1 MLSQELRPKTLDDMA
16 GQEEAK
22 RLIKAIIKNPENAP
36 KVLLF
41 CGSFG
46 TGKCV
51 TGDTRVH
58 TSDGYKRID
67 ELVQNPEYDEEG
79 FMDISPQNIKVV
91 GSTATHYYYG
101 GKRKVVEISSPSF
114 KIRGTYNHRVR
125 VYGAN
130 GGLHWKKLRDITT
143 DDFVAIPLKHDML
156 FDNKSKTYEF
166 MKEDISE
173 RDKGYFLGTLFSN
186 ILSYGYVNGYYFD
199 GVIICSGNVRYL
211 LKGLKEDYCSVV
223 DNKGICIKT
232 SLNGYIKDFFT
243 DVVTVPEFVFLSN
256 REFICGFLSAV
267 CEYHRKG
274 FDFKFGNFTES
285 VARGLQQLFYLLG
298 IVTHVDAVSGSA
310 YDFKIT
316 DSVSRHKAFES
327 LFSDLGA
334 VSGILECYK
343 DYKCSKLK
351 IPNDEY
357 TRYIAD
363 KMYQFIKENHNLGE
377 LPLSHY
383 MNIMDSDFRFITN
396 KRTKSISIDSY
407 YRLVGVAKLIGVDVL
422 KDRVV
427 KGYNRLLE
435 DYRFVRVSSKKE
447 LYNEYDVYDL
457 TVEGTATFTAN
468 GLINHNTTASRIV
481 GRELNNIKDEN
492 YDLLN
497 SPFYYEFD
505 STVVG
510 NVEEI
515 KKLRDIFTVS
525 FGDYWR
531 IVVLDECV
539 HYDTKIHVM
548 DENGNKFVYS
558 IGRLVSKKPKG
569 WKALSVDDKGNFSYK
584 PILNFFNN
592 GKKDFYKVGVEV
604 SRLGS
609 LSRVNKYI
617 KNVVCTE
624 NHRFFDTNFNEV
636 YLRDLKV
643 GDVISTYEDYSNNKI
658 LKRAIKNSN
667 TEYILNEDVVSF
679 LRGSVLGDGRVDVLR
694 SGSFRYNFTQSSKHY
709 EYFDVVKS
717 ILGELYCCD
726 KVGKSGYGGKDV
738 LTVTSRVCD
747 SFKDIFSSLFTDG
760 KKRITREYLDSLTPL
775 SIATWYMDDGSLNH
789 SYGKEKSISLSTHAY
804 SKEENEIIIEYF
816 KDVYGIQ
823 FKLYY
828 DKRCGRYSIGASCKE
843 DRHKF
848 LELVSPYVIDLFQY
862 KLGKYFSCGN
872 GIRNIDSIKEDVYK
886 GDFKFVGKG
895 VIKSITPYKDSH
907 VSAYDI
913 EVADN
918 HNYITSG
925 GIILHNCHT
934 VSSSAQAA
942 MLKMFE
948 ETKGKTI
955 YILATTDPQKL
966 LPTIRSR
973 ALEINFNDVPV
984 EAIVDNLTKVSE
996 ERNLNLS
1003 EEIKLLIADRS
1014 GGHMRNAHMLL
1025 DKYILLGEEDFKD
1038 SIKSSVTL
1046 FCDYL
1051 IATYK
1056 NDKDA
1061 VLSNINDLLSIP
1073 KDNLQSDWSIVMTE
1087 SLRSFCGFE
1096 CRHKDI
1102 KRLVDTY
1109 GSDFNIIAQCYMST
1123 WVKNMFIDI
1132 PYTQATLLNMYK
1144 VVQGALEKKRTQSG
1158 VGSVSS
1164 VASKYGRP
1172 VR

>member
-79 FMDISPQNIKVV
+79 FMDISPKNIKVV
-91 GSTATHYYYG
+91 GDRLATHHYYG
-101 GKRKVVEISSPSF
+101 GKKKVVKISSREFSI
-114 KIRGTYNHRVR
+114 KGTPNHRVK
-125 VYGAN
+125 VYGGK
-130 GGLHWKKLRDITT
+130 GGLVWKRLDKITK
-143 DDFVAIPLKHDML
+143 DDYVAIPIKDVIL
-156 FDNKSKTYEF
+156 FDNKSEDYSFFRGGASEF
-166 MKEDISE
+166 DKGFILGSIFSQSIGNGVDLSEMSDTIDIYGNSASINSFCCRVDGLIEDISYNHV
-173 RDKGYFLGTLFSN
+173 RFSHKD
-186 ILSYGYVNGYYFD
+186 LSKYIYEYGLSHN
-199 GVIICSGNVRYL
+199 
-211 LKGLKEDYCSVV
+211 
-223 DNKGICIKT
+223 
-232 SLNGYIKDFFT
+232 
-243 DVVTVPEFVFLSN
+243 VPEFVFSSN
-256 REFICGFLSAV
+256 RKFIVGFLSAFFSFL
-267 CEYHRKG
+267 CDY
-274 FDFKFGNFTES
+274 DFTVSSLSES
-285 VARGLQQLFYLLG
+285 VARDIQNLLYLLG
-298 IVTHVDAVSGSA
+298 IVS
-310 YDFKIT
+310 
-316 DSVSRHKAFES
+316 SVIETST
-327 LFSDLGA
+327 
-334 VSGILECYK
+334 
-343 DYKCSKLK
+343 YKCKLSILHRRSREVFCDTIVISDDIQRVLLRKSICNMTSKEEY
-351 IPNDEY
+351 IPNNTY
-357 TRYIAD
+357 TKFITARIRHLLRSTALDDSLSSHINFD
-363 KMYQFIKENHNLGE
+363 KWFSFIKYGDRKS
-377 LPLSHY
+377 LSL
-383 MNIMDSDFRFITN
+383 
-396 KRTKSISIDSY
+396 KSY
-407 YRLVGVAKLIGVDVL
+407 HDVL
-422 KDRVV
+422 EHANMDIFKDRTL
-427 KGYNRLLE
+427 KHFDTLLNTHI
-435 DYRFVRVSSKKE
+435 FVRVSEIKE
-447 LYNEYDVYDL
+447 LSSYDVYDL
-457 TVEGTATFTAN
+457 TVEGTHTFTAN

-481 GRELNNIKDEN
+481 GRELNNIKDDN

-531 IVVLDECV
+531 IVVLDEC
-539 HYDTKIHVM
+539 
-548 DENGNKFVYS
+548 
-558 IGRLVSKKPKG
+558 
-569 WKALSVDDKGNFSYK
+569 
-584 PILNFFNN
+584 
-592 GKKDFYKVGVEV
+592 
-604 SRLGS
+604 
-609 LSRVNKYI
+609 
-617 KNVVCTE
+617 
-624 NHRFFDTNFNEV
+624 
-636 YLRDLKV
+636 
-643 GDVISTYEDYSNNKI
+643 
-658 LKRAIKNSN
+658 
-667 TEYILNEDVVSF
+667 
-679 LRGSVLGDGRVDVLR
+679 
-694 SGSFRYNFTQSSKHY
+694 
-709 EYFDVVKS
+709 
-717 ILGELYCCD
+717 
-726 KVGKSGYGGKDV
+726 
-738 LTVTSRVCD
+738 
-747 SFKDIFSSLFTDG
+747 
-760 KKRITREYLDSLTPL
+760 
-775 SIATWYMDDGSLNH
+775 
-789 SYGKEKSISLSTHAY
+789 
-804 SKEENEIIIEYF
+804 
-816 KDVYGIQ
+816 
-823 FKLYY
+823 
-828 DKRCGRYSIGASCKE
+828 
-843 DRHKF
+843 
-848 LELVSPYVIDLFQY
+848 
-862 KLGKYFSCGN
+862 
-872 GIRNIDSIKEDVYK
+872 
-886 GDFKFVGKG
+886 
-895 VIKSITPYKDSH
+895 
-907 VSAYDI
+907 
-913 EVADN
+913 
-918 HNYITSG
+918 
-925 GIILHNCHT
+925 HT
-934 VSSSAQAA
+934 VSSQAQAA

-984 EAIVDNLTKVSE
+984 EAIVYNLTKVSE

>member
-67 ELVQNPEYDEEG
+67 ELIQNPEYDKDG
-79 FMDISPQNIKVV
+79 FMDVSPQNIKVV
-91 GSTATHYYYG
+91 GDRLATHHYYG
-101 GKRKVVEISSPSF
+101 GKKKVVKISSREFSI
-114 KIRGTYNHRVR
+114 KGTPNHRVK
-125 VYGAN
+125 VYGGK
-130 GGLHWKKLRDITT
+130 GGLVWKRLDKITK
-143 DDFVAIPLKHDML
+143 DDYVAIPIKDDIL
-156 FDNKSKTYEF
+156 FDNKSEDYSFFRGGASEF
-166 MKEDISE
+166 DKGFILGSIFSQSIGNGVDLSEMSDTADIFGNSVSINSFCCRVDGLVEDISYNHV
-173 RDKGYFLGTLFSN
+173 KFSHKDLPKY
-186 ILSYGYVNGYYFD
+186 IYEYGLSHN
-199 GVIICSGNVRYL
+199 
-211 LKGLKEDYCSVV
+211 
-223 DNKGICIKT
+223 
-232 SLNGYIKDFFT
+232 
-243 DVVTVPEFVFLSN
+243 VPEFVFSSN
-256 REFICGFLSAV
+256 RKFIVGFLSAFFSFLGD
-267 CEYHRKG
+267 Y
-274 FDFKFGNFTES
+274 DFTVSSLSES
-285 VARGLQQLFYLLG
+285 VARDIQNLLYLLG
-298 IVTHVDAVSGSA
+298 IVS
-310 YDFKIT
+310 
-316 DSVSRHKAFES
+316 SVIETST
-327 LFSDLGA
+327 
-334 VSGILECYK
+334 
-343 DYKCSKLK
+343 YKCKLSILHRRSREVFCDTIVISDDIQRVLLRKSICNTTSKEEY
-351 IPNDEY
+351 IPNNTY
-357 TRYIAD
+357 TKFITARIRHLLRSTALDDSLSSHINFD
-363 KMYQFIKENHNLGE
+363 KWFSFIKYDDRKS
-377 LPLSHY
+377 LSL
-383 MNIMDSDFRFITN
+383 
-396 KRTKSISIDSY
+396 KSY
-407 YRLVGVAKLIGVDVL
+407 HDVL
-422 KDRVV
+422 EHANMDIFKDRTL
-427 KGYNRLLE
+427 KHFDTLLNTHI
-435 DYRFVRVSSKKE
+435 FVRVSDIKE
-447 LYNEYDVYDL
+447 LSSYDVYDL
-457 TVEGTATFTAN
+457 TVEGTHTFTAN

-481 GRELNNIKDEN
+481 GRELNNIKDDN

-531 IVVLDECV
+531 IVVLDE
-539 HYDTKIHVM
+539 T
-548 DENGNKFVYS
+548 
-558 IGRLVSKKPKG
+558 
-569 WKALSVDDKGNFSYK
+569 
-584 PILNFFNN
+584 
-592 GKKDFYKVGVEV
+592 
-604 SRLGS
+604 
-609 LSRVNKYI
+609 
-617 KNVVCTE
+617 
-624 NHRFFDTNFNEV
+624 
-636 YLRDLKV
+636 
-643 GDVISTYEDYSNNKI
+643 
-658 LKRAIKNSN
+658 
-667 TEYILNEDVVSF
+667 
-679 LRGSVLGDGRVDVLR
+679 
-694 SGSFRYNFTQSSKHY
+694 
-709 EYFDVVKS
+709 
-717 ILGELYCCD
+717 
-726 KVGKSGYGGKDV
+726 
-738 LTVTSRVCD
+738 
-747 SFKDIFSSLFTDG
+747 
-760 KKRITREYLDSLTPL
+760 
-775 SIATWYMDDGSLNH
+775 
-789 SYGKEKSISLSTHAY
+789 
-804 SKEENEIIIEYF
+804 
-816 KDVYGIQ
+816 
-823 FKLYY
+823 
-828 DKRCGRYSIGASCKE
+828 
-843 DRHKF
+843 
-848 LELVSPYVIDLFQY
+848 
-862 KLGKYFSCGN
+862 
-872 GIRNIDSIKEDVYK
+872 
-886 GDFKFVGKG
+886 
-895 VIKSITPYKDSH
+895 
-907 VSAYDI
+907 
-913 EVADN
+913 
-918 HNYITSG
+918 
-925 GIILHNCHT
+925 HT
-934 VSSSAQAA
+934 VSSQAQAA

-1056 NDKDA
+1056 NDKDV

-1158 VGSVSS
+1158 VGSVQS

>member
-101 GKRKVVEISSPSF
+101 GKKKVVEISSPSF
-114 KIRGTYNHRVR
+114 KVRGTYNHRVK
-125 VYGAN
+125 VYGGK
-130 GGLHWKKLRDITT
+130 GGLQWKKLKDITT
-143 DDFVAIPLKHDML
+143 DDFVAIPLKHDIL

-173 RDKGYFLGTLFSN
+173 RDKGYFLGTLFFN
-186 ILSYGYVNGYYFD
+186 ILSYGYVNDYYFD
-199 GVIICSGNVRYL
+199 GIIIASTNVEYL
-211 LKGLKEDYCSVV
+211 SKGLKEDYYSIV

-232 SLNGYIKDFFT
+232 SLSRYIKDFFT
-243 DVVTVPEFVFLSN
+243 DVVTIPEFVFSSN
-256 REFICGFLSAV
+256 REFICGFLSVV
-267 CEYHRKG
+267 CEYYRKG
-274 FDFKFGNFTES
+274 FEFKFGNFTES
-285 VARGLQQLFYLLG
+285 VARDLQQLFYLLG
-298 IVTHVDAVSGSA
+298 IVTRVDAVSGSL
-310 YDFKIT
+310 YDLKIA
-316 DSVSRHKAFES
+316 DSASRHKAFES
-327 LFSDLGA
+327 LFSDLGL
-334 VSGILECYK
+334 VRYFFEGCVNYR
-343 DYKCSKLK
+343 CSKLK

-357 TRYIAD
+357 TRFIAD
-363 KMYQFIKENHNLGE
+363 KMYQLIKDGNNLNN
-377 LPLSHY
+377 LPLSIY
-383 MNIMDSDFRFITN
+383 MHMRESDFRFINN
-396 KRTKSISIDSY
+396 KRTKTMSVDSY
-407 YRLVGVAKLIGVDVL
+407 YKLVGVAQVLGIDVN
-422 KDRVV
+422 KNRTI
-427 KGYNRLLE
+427 KGYSQLLE
-435 DYRFVRVSSKKE
+435 DYMFVRVSSKKE

-457 TVEGTATFTAN
+457 TVEGTHTFTAN

-481 GRELNNIKDEN
+481 GRELNNIKDDN

-539 HYDTKIHVM
+539 HYDTRIHVM
-548 DENGNKFVYS
+548 DENGNTFLEK
-558 IGRLVSKKPKG
+558 IGKLVSKKPKG
-569 WKALSVDDKGNFSYK
+569 WEALSVDDRGNFSYK

-592 GKKDFYKVGVEV
+592 GKKDFYKVDIDGVED
-604 SRLGS
+604 S
-609 LSRVNKYI
+609 
-617 KNVVCTE
+617 VVCTD
-624 NHRFFDTNFNEV
+624 NHRFFDINFNEV
-636 YLRDLKV
+636 YLRDLVV
-643 GDVISTYEDYSNNKI
+643 GDIVST
-658 LKRAIKNSN
+658 LC
-667 TEYILNEDVVSF
+667 
-679 LRGSVLGDGRVDVLR
+679 GG
-694 SGSFRYNFTQSSKHY
+694 
-709 EYFDVVKS
+709 
-717 ILGELYCCD
+717 ILGY
-726 KVGKSGYGGKDV
+726 
-738 LTVTSRVCD
+738 
-747 SFKDIFSSLFTDG
+747 
-760 KKRITREYLDSLTPL
+760 
-775 SIATWYMDDGSLNH
+775 
-789 SYGKEKSISLSTHAY
+789 
-804 SKEENEIIIEYF
+804 
-816 KDVYGIQ
+816 
-823 FKLYY
+823 
-828 DKRCGRYSIGASCKE
+828 
-843 DRHKF
+843 
-848 LELVSPYVIDLFQY
+848 
-862 KLGKYFSCGN
+862 
-872 GIRNIDSIKEDVYK
+872 
-886 GDFKFVGKG
+886 G
-895 VIKSITPYKDSH
+895 VIKSIAPYKDSH

-934 VSSSAQAA
+934 VSATAQAA

-1025 DKYILLGEEDFKD
+1025 DKYILLGDEDFKD

-1087 SLRSFCGFE
+1087 SLRSFCGFD

-1158 VGSVSS
+1158 VGSVQS

>member
-67 ELVQNPEYDEEG
+67 ELIQNPEYDEDG
-79 FMDISPQNIKVV
+79 FMDVSPQNIKVV
-91 GSTATHYYYG
+91 GDRLATHHYYG
-101 GKRKVVEISSPSF
+101 GKKKVVKISSREFSI
-114 KIRGTYNHRVR
+114 KGTPNHRVK
-125 VYGAN
+125 VYGGK
-130 GGLHWKKLRDITT
+130 GGLVWKRLDKITK
-143 DDFVAIPLKHDML
+143 DDYVAIPIKDVIL
-156 FDNKSKTYEF
+156 FDNKSEDYSFFRGGASEF
-166 MKEDISE
+166 DKGFILGSIFSQSIGNGVDLSEMSDTIDISGNSASINSFCCRVDGLIEDISYNHV
-173 RDKGYFLGTLFSN
+173 KFSHKD
-186 ILSYGYVNGYYFD
+186 LSKYIYEYGLSHN
-199 GVIICSGNVRYL
+199 
-211 LKGLKEDYCSVV
+211 
-223 DNKGICIKT
+223 
-232 SLNGYIKDFFT
+232 
-243 DVVTVPEFVFLSN
+243 VPEFVFSSN
-256 REFICGFLSAV
+256 RKFIVGFLSAFFSFLGD
-267 CEYHRKG
+267 Y
-274 FDFKFGNFTES
+274 DFTVSSLSES
-285 VARGLQQLFYLLG
+285 VARDIQNLLYLLG
-298 IVTHVDAVSGSA
+298 IVS
-310 YDFKIT
+310 
-316 DSVSRHKAFES
+316 SVIETST
-327 LFSDLGA
+327 
-334 VSGILECYK
+334 
-343 DYKCSKLK
+343 YKCKLSILHRRSREVFCDTIVISDDIQGVLLRKSICNMTSKEEY
-351 IPNDEY
+351 IPNNTY
-357 TRYIAD
+357 TKFITARIRHLLRSTALDDSLSSHINFD
-363 KMYQFIKENHNLGE
+363 KWFSFIKYDDRKS
-377 LPLSHY
+377 LSL
-383 MNIMDSDFRFITN
+383 
-396 KRTKSISIDSY
+396 KSY
-407 YRLVGVAKLIGVDVL
+407 HDVL
-422 KDRVV
+422 EHANMDIFKDRTL
-427 KGYNRLLE
+427 KHFDTLLNTHI
-435 DYRFVRVSSKKE
+435 FIRVSEIKE
-447 LYNEYDVYDL
+447 LSSYDVYDL
-457 TVEGTATFTAN
+457 TVEGTHTFTAN

-531 IVVLDECV
+531 IVVLDEC
-539 HYDTKIHVM
+539 
-548 DENGNKFVYS
+548 
-558 IGRLVSKKPKG
+558 
-569 WKALSVDDKGNFSYK
+569 
-584 PILNFFNN
+584 
-592 GKKDFYKVGVEV
+592 
-604 SRLGS
+604 
-609 LSRVNKYI
+609 
-617 KNVVCTE
+617 
-624 NHRFFDTNFNEV
+624 
-636 YLRDLKV
+636 
-643 GDVISTYEDYSNNKI
+643 
-658 LKRAIKNSN
+658 
-667 TEYILNEDVVSF
+667 
-679 LRGSVLGDGRVDVLR
+679 
-694 SGSFRYNFTQSSKHY
+694 
-709 EYFDVVKS
+709 
-717 ILGELYCCD
+717 
-726 KVGKSGYGGKDV
+726 
-738 LTVTSRVCD
+738 
-747 SFKDIFSSLFTDG
+747 
-760 KKRITREYLDSLTPL
+760 
-775 SIATWYMDDGSLNH
+775 
-789 SYGKEKSISLSTHAY
+789 
-804 SKEENEIIIEYF
+804 
-816 KDVYGIQ
+816 
-823 FKLYY
+823 
-828 DKRCGRYSIGASCKE
+828 
-843 DRHKF
+843 
-848 LELVSPYVIDLFQY
+848 
-862 KLGKYFSCGN
+862 
-872 GIRNIDSIKEDVYK
+872 
-886 GDFKFVGKG
+886 
-895 VIKSITPYKDSH
+895 
-907 VSAYDI
+907 
-913 EVADN
+913 
-918 HNYITSG
+918 
-925 GIILHNCHT
+925 HT
-934 VSSSAQAA
+934 VSSVAQAA

-996 ERNLNLS
+996 DRGLNLS

-1158 VGSVSS
+1158 VGSVQS
-1164 VASKYGRP
+1164 VSSKYGRP

>member
-46 TGKCV
+46 TGKCI

-91 GSTATHYYYG
+91 GDRLATHHYYG
-101 GKRKVVEISSPSF
+101 GKKKVVKISSREFSI
-114 KIRGTYNHRVR
+114 KGTPNHRVK
-125 VYGAN
+125 VYGGK
-130 GGLHWKKLRDITT
+130 GGLVWKRLDKITK
-143 DDFVAIPLKHDML
+143 DDYVAIPIKDVIL
-156 FDNKSKTYEF
+156 FDNKSEDYSFFRGGASEF
-166 MKEDISE
+166 DKGFILGSIFSQSIGNGVDLSEMSDTIDIYGNSASINSFCCRVDGLIEDISYNHV
-173 RDKGYFLGTLFSN
+173 RFSHKD
-186 ILSYGYVNGYYFD
+186 LSKYICEYGLSHN
-199 GVIICSGNVRYL
+199 
-211 LKGLKEDYCSVV
+211 
-223 DNKGICIKT
+223 
-232 SLNGYIKDFFT
+232 
-243 DVVTVPEFVFLSN
+243 VPEFVFSSN
-256 REFICGFLSAV
+256 RKFIVGFLSAFFSFLGDHDLTV
-267 CEYHRKG
+267 SSLS
-274 FDFKFGNFTES
+274 ES
-285 VARGLQQLFYLLG
+285 VARDIQNLLYLLG
-298 IVTHVDAVSGSA
+298 IVS
-310 YDFKIT
+310 
-316 DSVSRHKAFES
+316 SVIETST
-327 LFSDLGA
+327 
-334 VSGILECYK
+334 
-343 DYKCSKLK
+343 YKCKLSILHRRSREVFCDTIVISDDIQGVLLRKSICNMTSKEEY
-351 IPNDEY
+351 IPNNTY
-357 TRYIAD
+357 TKFITARIRHLLRSTALDDSLSSHINFD
-363 KMYQFIKENHNLGE
+363 KWFSFIKYDDRKS
-377 LPLSHY
+377 LSL
-383 MNIMDSDFRFITN
+383 
-396 KRTKSISIDSY
+396 KSY
-407 YRLVGVAKLIGVDVL
+407 HDVL
-422 KDRVV
+422 EHANMDIFKDRTL
-427 KGYNRLLE
+427 KHFDTLLNTHI
-435 DYRFVRVSSKKE
+435 FVRVSDIKE
-447 LYNEYDVYDL
+447 LSSYDVYDL
-457 TVEGTATFTAN
+457 TVDGTHTFTAN

-481 GRELNNIKDEN
+481 GRELNNIKDDN

-515 KKLRDIFTVS
+515 KKLRNIFTVS

-531 IVVLDECV
+531 IVVLDE
-539 HYDTKIHVM
+539 T
-548 DENGNKFVYS
+548 
-558 IGRLVSKKPKG
+558 
-569 WKALSVDDKGNFSYK
+569 
-584 PILNFFNN
+584 
-592 GKKDFYKVGVEV
+592 
-604 SRLGS
+604 
-609 LSRVNKYI
+609 
-617 KNVVCTE
+617 
-624 NHRFFDTNFNEV
+624 
-636 YLRDLKV
+636 
-643 GDVISTYEDYSNNKI
+643 
-658 LKRAIKNSN
+658 
-667 TEYILNEDVVSF
+667 
-679 LRGSVLGDGRVDVLR
+679 
-694 SGSFRYNFTQSSKHY
+694 
-709 EYFDVVKS
+709 
-717 ILGELYCCD
+717 
-726 KVGKSGYGGKDV
+726 
-738 LTVTSRVCD
+738 
-747 SFKDIFSSLFTDG
+747 
-760 KKRITREYLDSLTPL
+760 
-775 SIATWYMDDGSLNH
+775 
-789 SYGKEKSISLSTHAY
+789 
-804 SKEENEIIIEYF
+804 
-816 KDVYGIQ
+816 
-823 FKLYY
+823 
-828 DKRCGRYSIGASCKE
+828 
-843 DRHKF
+843 
-848 LELVSPYVIDLFQY
+848 
-862 KLGKYFSCGN
+862 
-872 GIRNIDSIKEDVYK
+872 
-886 GDFKFVGKG
+886 
-895 VIKSITPYKDSH
+895 
-907 VSAYDI
+907 
-913 EVADN
+913 
-918 HNYITSG
+918 
-925 GIILHNCHT
+925 HT
-934 VSSSAQAA
+934 VSSQAQAA

-1087 SLRSFCGFE
+1087 SLRSFCGFD

-1144 VVQGALEKKRTQSG
+1144 VVQGALEKKRSQSG
-1158 VGSVSS
+1158 VGSVQS

>member
-199 GVIICSGNVRYL
+199 CVIICSGNVRYL

-285 VARGLQQLFYLLG
+285 VARDLQQLFYLLG

-481 GRELNNIKDEN
+481 GRELNNIKDDN

-531 IVVLDECV
+531 IVVLDE
-539 HYDTKIHVM
+539 T
-548 DENGNKFVYS
+548 
-558 IGRLVSKKPKG
+558 
-569 WKALSVDDKGNFSYK
+569 
-584 PILNFFNN
+584 
-592 GKKDFYKVGVEV
+592 
-604 SRLGS
+604 
-609 LSRVNKYI
+609 
-617 KNVVCTE
+617 
-624 NHRFFDTNFNEV
+624 
-636 YLRDLKV
+636 
-643 GDVISTYEDYSNNKI
+643 
-658 LKRAIKNSN
+658 
-667 TEYILNEDVVSF
+667 
-679 LRGSVLGDGRVDVLR
+679 
-694 SGSFRYNFTQSSKHY
+694 
-709 EYFDVVKS
+709 
-717 ILGELYCCD
+717 
-726 KVGKSGYGGKDV
+726 
-738 LTVTSRVCD
+738 
-747 SFKDIFSSLFTDG
+747 
-760 KKRITREYLDSLTPL
+760 
-775 SIATWYMDDGSLNH
+775 
-789 SYGKEKSISLSTHAY
+789 
-804 SKEENEIIIEYF
+804 
-816 KDVYGIQ
+816 
-823 FKLYY
+823 
-828 DKRCGRYSIGASCKE
+828 
-843 DRHKF
+843 
-848 LELVSPYVIDLFQY
+848 
-862 KLGKYFSCGN
+862 
-872 GIRNIDSIKEDVYK
+872 
-886 GDFKFVGKG
+886 
-895 VIKSITPYKDSH
+895 
-907 VSAYDI
+907 
-913 EVADN
+913 
-918 HNYITSG
+918 
-925 GIILHNCHT
+925 HT
-934 VSSSAQAA
+934 VSSQAQAA

-996 ERNLNLS
+996 DRGLNLS

-1056 NDKDA
+1056 NDKDS

-1087 SLRSFCGFE
+1087 SLRSFCGFD

-1123 WVKNMFIDI
+1123 WVKNMFVDI

-1144 VVQGALEKKRTQSG
+1144 VVQGALEKKRSQSG
-1158 VGSVSS
+1158 VGSVQS

>member
-79 FMDISPQNIKVV
+79 FMDISPKNIKVV
-91 GSTATHYYYG
+91 GDRLATHHYYG
-101 GKRKVVEISSPSF
+101 GKKKVVKISSREFSI
-114 KIRGTYNHRVR
+114 KGTPNHRVK
-125 VYGAN
+125 VYGGK
-130 GGLHWKKLRDITT
+130 GGLVWKRLDKITK
-143 DDFVAIPLKHDML
+143 DDYVAIPIKDVIL
-156 FDNKSKTYEF
+156 FDNKSEDYSFFRGGASEF
-166 MKEDISE
+166 DKGFILGSIFSQSIGNGVDLSEMSDTIDISGNSASINSFCCRVDGLIEDISYNHV
-173 RDKGYFLGTLFSN
+173 RFSHKD
-186 ILSYGYVNGYYFD
+186 LSKYIYEYGLSHN
-199 GVIICSGNVRYL
+199 
-211 LKGLKEDYCSVV
+211 
-223 DNKGICIKT
+223 
-232 SLNGYIKDFFT
+232 
-243 DVVTVPEFVFLSN
+243 VPEFVFSSN
-256 REFICGFLSAV
+256 RKFIVGFLSAFFNFLGD
-267 CEYHRKG
+267 Y
-274 FDFKFGNFTES
+274 DFTVSSLSES
-285 VARGLQQLFYLLG
+285 VARDIQNLLYLLG
-298 IVTHVDAVSGSA
+298 IVS
-310 YDFKIT
+310 
-316 DSVSRHKAFES
+316 SVIETST
-327 LFSDLGA
+327 
-334 VSGILECYK
+334 
-343 DYKCSKLK
+343 YKCKLSILHRRSREVFCDTIVISDDIQGVLLRKSICNMTSKEEY
-351 IPNDEY
+351 IPNNTY
-357 TRYIAD
+357 TKFITARIRHLLRSTALDDSLSSHINFD
-363 KMYQFIKENHNLGE
+363 KWFSFIKYDDRKS
-377 LPLSHY
+377 LSL
-383 MNIMDSDFRFITN
+383 
-396 KRTKSISIDSY
+396 KSY
-407 YRLVGVAKLIGVDVL
+407 HDVL
-422 KDRVV
+422 EHANMDIFKDRTL
-427 KGYNRLLE
+427 KHFDTLLNTHI
-435 DYRFVRVSSKKE
+435 FIRVSEIKE
-447 LYNEYDVYDL
+447 LSSYDVYDL
-457 TVEGTATFTAN
+457 TVEGTHTFTAN

-481 GRELNNIKDEN
+481 GRELNNIKDDN

-510 NVEEI
+510 NVDEI

-539 HYDTKIHVM
+539 HYDTRIHVM
-548 DENGNKFVYS
+548 DENGNTFLEK
-558 IGRLVSKKPKG
+558 IGKLVSKKPKG
-569 WKALSVDDKGNFSYK
+569 WEALSVDDRGNFSYK

-592 GKKDFYKVGVEV
+592 GKKDFYKVDIDGVED
-604 SRLGS
+604 S
-609 LSRVNKYI
+609 
-617 KNVVCTE
+617 VVCTD
-624 NHRFFDTNFNEV
+624 NHRFFDINFNEV
-636 YLRDLKV
+636 YLRDLVV
-643 GDVISTYEDYSNNKI
+643 GDIVST
-658 LKRAIKNSN
+658 LC
-667 TEYILNEDVVSF
+667 
-679 LRGSVLGDGRVDVLR
+679 GG
-694 SGSFRYNFTQSSKHY
+694 
-709 EYFDVVKS
+709 
-717 ILGELYCCD
+717 ILGY
-726 KVGKSGYGGKDV
+726 
-738 LTVTSRVCD
+738 
-747 SFKDIFSSLFTDG
+747 
-760 KKRITREYLDSLTPL
+760 
-775 SIATWYMDDGSLNH
+775 
-789 SYGKEKSISLSTHAY
+789 
-804 SKEENEIIIEYF
+804 
-816 KDVYGIQ
+816 
-823 FKLYY
+823 
-828 DKRCGRYSIGASCKE
+828 
-843 DRHKF
+843 
-848 LELVSPYVIDLFQY
+848 
-862 KLGKYFSCGN
+862 
-872 GIRNIDSIKEDVYK
+872 
-886 GDFKFVGKG
+886 G
-895 VIKSITPYKDSH
+895 VIKSIAPYKDSH

-934 VSSSAQAA
+934 VSATAQAA

-1158 VGSVSS
+1158 VGSVQS

>member
-91 GSTATHYYYG
+91 GDRLATHHYYG
-101 GKRKVVEISSPSF
+101 GKKKVVKISSREFSI
-114 KIRGTYNHRVR
+114 KGTPNHRVK
-125 VYGAN
+125 VYGGK
-130 GGLHWKKLRDITT
+130 GGLVWKRLDKITK
-143 DDFVAIPLKHDML
+143 DDYVAIPIKDVIL
-156 FDNKSKTYEF
+156 FDNKSEDYSFFRGGASEF
-166 MKEDISE
+166 DKGFILGSIFSQSIGNGVDLSEMSDTIDIFGNSASINSFCCRVDGLIEDISYNHV
-173 RDKGYFLGTLFSN
+173 KFSHKD
-186 ILSYGYVNGYYFD
+186 LSKYIYEYGLSHN
-199 GVIICSGNVRYL
+199 
-211 LKGLKEDYCSVV
+211 
-223 DNKGICIKT
+223 
-232 SLNGYIKDFFT
+232 
-243 DVVTVPEFVFLSN
+243 VPEFVFSSN
-256 REFICGFLSAV
+256 RKFIVGFLSAFFSFLGD
-267 CEYHRKG
+267 Y
-274 FDFKFGNFTES
+274 DFTVSSLSES
-285 VARGLQQLFYLLG
+285 VARDIQNLLYLLG
-298 IVTHVDAVSGSA
+298 IVS
-310 YDFKIT
+310 
-316 DSVSRHKAFES
+316 SVIETST
-327 LFSDLGA
+327 
-334 VSGILECYK
+334 
-343 DYKCSKLK
+343 YKCKLSILHRRSREVFCDTIVISDDIQRVLLRESICNMTSKEEY
-351 IPNDEY
+351 IPNNTY
-357 TRYIAD
+357 TKFITARIRHLLRSTALDDSLSSHINFD
-363 KMYQFIKENHNLGE
+363 KWFSFIKYDDRKS
-377 LPLSHY
+377 LSL
-383 MNIMDSDFRFITN
+383 
-396 KRTKSISIDSY
+396 KSY
-407 YRLVGVAKLIGVDVL
+407 HDVL
-422 KDRVV
+422 EHANMDIFKDRTL
-427 KGYNRLLE
+427 KHFDTLLNTHI
-435 DYRFVRVSSKKE
+435 FVRVSEIKE
-447 LYNEYDVYDL
+447 LSSYDVYDL
-457 TVEGTATFTAN
+457 TVEGTHTFTAN

-481 GRELNNIKDEN
+481 GRELNNIKDDN

-531 IVVLDECV
+531 IVTLDEV
-539 HYDTKIHVM
+539 
-548 DENGNKFVYS
+548 
-558 IGRLVSKKPKG
+558 
-569 WKALSVDDKGNFSYK
+569 
-584 PILNFFNN
+584 
-592 GKKDFYKVGVEV
+592 
-604 SRLGS
+604 
-609 LSRVNKYI
+609 
-617 KNVVCTE
+617 
-624 NHRFFDTNFNEV
+624 
-636 YLRDLKV
+636 
-643 GDVISTYEDYSNNKI
+643 
-658 LKRAIKNSN
+658 
-667 TEYILNEDVVSF
+667 
-679 LRGSVLGDGRVDVLR
+679 
-694 SGSFRYNFTQSSKHY
+694 
-709 EYFDVVKS
+709 
-717 ILGELYCCD
+717 
-726 KVGKSGYGGKDV
+726 
-738 LTVTSRVCD
+738 
-747 SFKDIFSSLFTDG
+747 
-760 KKRITREYLDSLTPL
+760 
-775 SIATWYMDDGSLNH
+775 
-789 SYGKEKSISLSTHAY
+789 
-804 SKEENEIIIEYF
+804 
-816 KDVYGIQ
+816 
-823 FKLYY
+823 
-828 DKRCGRYSIGASCKE
+828 
-843 DRHKF
+843 
-848 LELVSPYVIDLFQY
+848 
-862 KLGKYFSCGN
+862 
-872 GIRNIDSIKEDVYK
+872 
-886 GDFKFVGKG
+886 
-895 VIKSITPYKDSH
+895 
-907 VSAYDI
+907 
-913 EVADN
+913 
-918 HNYITSG
+918 
-925 GIILHNCHT
+925 HT
-934 VSSSAQAA
+934 VSSQAQAA

-996 ERNLNLS
+996 EINLNLS

-1087 SLRSFCGFE
+1087 SLRSFCGFD

-1123 WVKNMFIDI
+1123 WVKNMFVDI

-1144 VVQGALEKKRTQSG
+1144 VVQGALEKKRSQSG
-1158 VGSVSS
+1158 VGSVQS

>member
-67 ELVQNPEYDEEG
+67 ELVQNHEYDEEG

-101 GKRKVVEISSPSF
+101 GKKKVVEISSPSF
-114 KIRGTYNHRVR
+114 KIRGTYNHRVK
-125 VYGAN
+125 VYGGK
-130 GGLHWKKLRDITT
+130 GGLQWKKLKDITT
-143 DDFVAIPLKHDML
+143 DDFVAIPLKHDIL

-166 MKEDISE
+166 MREDISE
-173 RDKGYFLGTLFSN
+173 RDKGYFLGTLFFN
-186 ILSYGYVNGYYFD
+186 ILSYGYVNDYYFD
-199 GVIICSGNVRYL
+199 GIIIASTNVEYL
-211 LKGLKEDYCSVV
+211 SKGLKEDYYNIV

-232 SLNGYIKDFFT
+232 SLSMYIKDFFT
-243 DVVTVPEFVFLSN
+243 DTVTVPEFLFSSN
-256 REFICGFLSAV
+256 REFICGFLSVV
-267 CEYHRKG
+267 CAYYRKG
-274 FDFKFGNFTES
+274 FEFKFGNFTES
-285 VARGLQQLFYLLG
+285 VARDLQQLFYLLG
-298 IVTHVDAVSGSA
+298 IVTRVDAVSGSL
-310 YDFKIT
+310 YDLKIA
-316 DSVSRHKAFES
+316 DSASRHKAFES
-327 LFSDLGA
+327 LFSDLGL
-334 VSGILECYK
+334 VRYFFEGCVNYR
-343 DYKCSKLK
+343 CSKLK

-357 TRYIAD
+357 TRFIAD
-363 KMYQFIKENHNLGE
+363 KMYQLIKDGNNLNN
-377 LPLSHY
+377 LPLSIY
-383 MNIMDSDFRFITN
+383 MHMRESDFRFINN
-396 KRTKSISIDSY
+396 KRTKTMSVDSY
-407 YRLVGVAKLIGVDVL
+407 YKLVGVAQVLGIDVN
-422 KDRVV
+422 KNRTI
-427 KGYNRLLE
+427 KGYSQLLE
-435 DYRFVRVSSKKE
+435 DYMFVRVSSKKE

-457 TVEGTATFTAN
+457 TVEGTHTFTAN

-481 GRELNNIKDEN
+481 GRELNNIKDDN

-510 NVEEI
+510 NIEEI

-531 IVVLDECV
+531 IVVLDE
-539 HYDTKIHVM
+539 T
-548 DENGNKFVYS
+548 
-558 IGRLVSKKPKG
+558 
-569 WKALSVDDKGNFSYK
+569 
-584 PILNFFNN
+584 
-592 GKKDFYKVGVEV
+592 
-604 SRLGS
+604 
-609 LSRVNKYI
+609 
-617 KNVVCTE
+617 
-624 NHRFFDTNFNEV
+624 
-636 YLRDLKV
+636 
-643 GDVISTYEDYSNNKI
+643 
-658 LKRAIKNSN
+658 
-667 TEYILNEDVVSF
+667 
-679 LRGSVLGDGRVDVLR
+679 
-694 SGSFRYNFTQSSKHY
+694 
-709 EYFDVVKS
+709 
-717 ILGELYCCD
+717 
-726 KVGKSGYGGKDV
+726 
-738 LTVTSRVCD
+738 
-747 SFKDIFSSLFTDG
+747 
-760 KKRITREYLDSLTPL
+760 
-775 SIATWYMDDGSLNH
+775 
-789 SYGKEKSISLSTHAY
+789 
-804 SKEENEIIIEYF
+804 
-816 KDVYGIQ
+816 
-823 FKLYY
+823 
-828 DKRCGRYSIGASCKE
+828 
-843 DRHKF
+843 
-848 LELVSPYVIDLFQY
+848 
-862 KLGKYFSCGN
+862 
-872 GIRNIDSIKEDVYK
+872 
-886 GDFKFVGKG
+886 
-895 VIKSITPYKDSH
+895 
-907 VSAYDI
+907 
-913 EVADN
+913 
-918 HNYITSG
+918 
-925 GIILHNCHT
+925 HT
-934 VSSSAQAA
+934 VSSQAQAA

-996 ERNLNLS
+996 DRGLNLS

-1087 SLRSFCGFE
+1087 SLRSFCGFD

-1123 WVKNMFIDI
+1123 WVKNMFVDI

-1144 VVQGALEKKRTQSG
+1144 VVQGALEKKRSQSG
-1158 VGSVSS
+1158 VGSVQS

>member
-67 ELVQNPEYDEEG
+67 ELVQNPEYDEDG

-101 GKRKVVEISSPSF
+101 GKKKVVEISSPNF
-114 KIRGTYNHRVR
+114 KIRGTYNHRVK
-125 VYGAN
+125 VYGGK
-130 GGLHWKKLRDITT
+130 GGLQWKKLKDITT
-143 DDFVAIPLKHDML
+143 DDFIAIPLKHDIL

-166 MKEDISE
+166 MKDDISE
-173 RDKGYFLGTLFSN
+173 RDKGYFLGTLFFN
-186 ILSYGYVNGYYFD
+186 ILSYGYVNDYYFD
-199 GVIICSGNVRYL
+199 GIIIASTNVEYL
-211 LKGLKEDYCSVV
+211 SKGLKENYYSIV

-232 SLNGYIKDFFT
+232 SLSRYIKDFFT
-243 DVVTVPEFVFLSN
+243 DVAIPEFVFSSN
-256 REFICGFLSAV
+256 REFICGFLSVV
-267 CEYHRKG
+267 CEYYRKG
-274 FDFKFGNFTES
+274 FEFKFGNFTES
-285 VARGLQQLFYLLG
+285 VARDLQQLFYLLG
-298 IVTHVDAVSGSA
+298 IVTRVDAVSGSL
-310 YDFKIT
+310 YDLKIA

-327 LFSDLGA
+327 LFSDLGLVRYIFEGC
-334 VSGILECYK
+334 VSYR
-343 DYKCSKLK
+343 CSKLK

-357 TRYIAD
+357 TRFIAD
-363 KMYQFIKENHNLGE
+363 KMYQLIKDGNNLIN
-377 LPLSHY
+377 LPLSNY
-383 MNIMDSDFRFITN
+383 MHMRESDFRFINN
-396 KRTKSISIDSY
+396 KRTKTMSVDSY
-407 YRLVGVAKLIGVDVL
+407 YKLVGVAQILGVDVT
-422 KDRVV
+422 KDRTI
-427 KGYNRLLE
+427 KGYSQLLE
-435 DYRFVRVSSKKE
+435 DYMFVRVSSKKE

-457 TVEGTATFTAN
+457 TVEGTHTFTAN

-481 GRELNNIKDEN
+481 GRELNNIKDDN

-539 HYDTKIHVM
+539 HYDTRIHVM
-548 DENGNKFVYS
+548 DENGNTFLEKT
-558 IGRLVSKKPKG
+558 GKLVSKKPKG
-569 WKALSVDDKGNFSYK
+569 WKALSVDDRGNFSYK

-592 GKKDFYKVGVEV
+592 GKKDFYKVDIDGVED
-604 SRLGS
+604 S
-609 LSRVNKYI
+609 
-617 KNVVCTE
+617 VVCTD
-624 NHRFFDTNFNEV
+624 NHRFFDINFNEV
-636 YLRDLKV
+636 YLRDLVV
-643 GDVISTYEDYSNNKI
+643 GDIVST
-658 LKRAIKNSN
+658 LC
-667 TEYILNEDVVSF
+667 
-679 LRGSVLGDGRVDVLR
+679 GG
-694 SGSFRYNFTQSSKHY
+694 
-709 EYFDVVKS
+709 
-717 ILGELYCCD
+717 ILGY
-726 KVGKSGYGGKDV
+726 
-738 LTVTSRVCD
+738 
-747 SFKDIFSSLFTDG
+747 
-760 KKRITREYLDSLTPL
+760 
-775 SIATWYMDDGSLNH
+775 
-789 SYGKEKSISLSTHAY
+789 
-804 SKEENEIIIEYF
+804 
-816 KDVYGIQ
+816 
-823 FKLYY
+823 
-828 DKRCGRYSIGASCKE
+828 
-843 DRHKF
+843 
-848 LELVSPYVIDLFQY
+848 
-862 KLGKYFSCGN
+862 
-872 GIRNIDSIKEDVYK
+872 
-886 GDFKFVGKG
+886 G
-895 VIKSITPYKDSH
+895 VIKSIAPYKDSH

-934 VSSSAQAA
+934 VSATAQAA

-984 EAIVDNLTKVSE
+984 ESIVDNLTKVSE

-1158 VGSVSS
+1158 VGSVQS

>member
-1 MLSQELRPKTLDDMA
+1 MLSQELRPKTLDGMA

-79 FMDISPQNIKVV
+79 FMDISPKNIKVV
-91 GSTATHYYYG
+91 GDRLATHHYYG
-101 GKRKVVEISSPSF
+101 GKKKVVKISSREFSI
-114 KIRGTYNHRVR
+114 KGTPNHRVK
-125 VYGAN
+125 VYGGK
-130 GGLHWKKLRDITT
+130 GGLVWKRLDKITK
-143 DDFVAIPLKHDML
+143 DDYVAIPIKDVIL
-156 FDNKSKTYEF
+156 FDNKSEDYSFFRGGASEF
-166 MKEDISE
+166 DKGFILGSIFSQSIGNGVDLSEMSDTIDIYGNSASINSFCCRVDGLIEDISYNHV
-173 RDKGYFLGTLFSN
+173 RFSHKD
-186 ILSYGYVNGYYFD
+186 LSKYIYEYGLSHN
-199 GVIICSGNVRYL
+199 
-211 LKGLKEDYCSVV
+211 
-223 DNKGICIKT
+223 
-232 SLNGYIKDFFT
+232 
-243 DVVTVPEFVFLSN
+243 VPEFVFSSN
-256 REFICGFLSAV
+256 RKFIVGFLTAFFSFL
-267 CEYHRKG
+267 CDY
-274 FDFKFGNFTES
+274 DFTVSSLSES
-285 VARGLQQLFYLLG
+285 VARDIQNLLYLLG
-298 IVTHVDAVSGSA
+298 IVS
-310 YDFKIT
+310 
-316 DSVSRHKAFES
+316 SVIETST
-327 LFSDLGA
+327 
-334 VSGILECYK
+334 
-343 DYKCSKLK
+343 YKCKLSILHRRSREVFCDTIVISDDIQRVLLRKSICNMTSKEEY
-351 IPNDEY
+351 IPNNTY
-357 TRYIAD
+357 TKFITARIRHLLRSTALDDSLSSHINFD
-363 KMYQFIKENHNLGE
+363 KWFSFIKYGDRKS
-377 LPLSHY
+377 LSL
-383 MNIMDSDFRFITN
+383 
-396 KRTKSISIDSY
+396 KSY
-407 YRLVGVAKLIGVDVL
+407 HDVL
-422 KDRVV
+422 EHANMDIFKDRTL
-427 KGYNRLLE
+427 KHFDTLLNTHI
-435 DYRFVRVSSKKE
+435 FVRVSEIKE
-447 LYNEYDVYDL
+447 LSSYDVYDL
-457 TVEGTATFTAN
+457 TVEGTHTFTAN

-481 GRELNNIKDEN
+481 GRELNNIKDDN

-531 IVVLDECV
+531 IVVLDEC
-539 HYDTKIHVM
+539 
-548 DENGNKFVYS
+548 
-558 IGRLVSKKPKG
+558 
-569 WKALSVDDKGNFSYK
+569 
-584 PILNFFNN
+584 
-592 GKKDFYKVGVEV
+592 
-604 SRLGS
+604 
-609 LSRVNKYI
+609 
-617 KNVVCTE
+617 
-624 NHRFFDTNFNEV
+624 
-636 YLRDLKV
+636 
-643 GDVISTYEDYSNNKI
+643 
-658 LKRAIKNSN
+658 
-667 TEYILNEDVVSF
+667 
-679 LRGSVLGDGRVDVLR
+679 
-694 SGSFRYNFTQSSKHY
+694 
-709 EYFDVVKS
+709 
-717 ILGELYCCD
+717 
-726 KVGKSGYGGKDV
+726 
-738 LTVTSRVCD
+738 
-747 SFKDIFSSLFTDG
+747 
-760 KKRITREYLDSLTPL
+760 
-775 SIATWYMDDGSLNH
+775 
-789 SYGKEKSISLSTHAY
+789 
-804 SKEENEIIIEYF
+804 
-816 KDVYGIQ
+816 
-823 FKLYY
+823 
-828 DKRCGRYSIGASCKE
+828 
-843 DRHKF
+843 
-848 LELVSPYVIDLFQY
+848 
-862 KLGKYFSCGN
+862 
-872 GIRNIDSIKEDVYK
+872 
-886 GDFKFVGKG
+886 
-895 VIKSITPYKDSH
+895 
-907 VSAYDI
+907 
-913 EVADN
+913 
-918 HNYITSG
+918 
-925 GIILHNCHT
+925 HT
-934 VSSSAQAA
+934 VSSVAQAA

-966 LPTIRSR
+966 LSTIRSR

-1109 GSDFNIIAQCYMST
+1109 GGDFNIIAQCYMST

-1158 VGSVSS
+1158 VGSVQS

>member
-79 FMDISPQNIKVV
+79 FMDISPKNIKVV
-91 GSTATHYYYG
+91 GDRLATHHYYG
-101 GKRKVVEISSPSF
+101 GKKKVVKISSREFSI
-114 KIRGTYNHRVR
+114 KGTPNHRVK
-125 VYGAN
+125 VYGGK
-130 GGLHWKKLRDITT
+130 GGLVWKRLDKITK
-143 DDFVAIPLKHDML
+143 DDYVAIPIKDVIL
-156 FDNKSKTYEF
+156 FDNKSEDYSFFRGGASEF
-166 MKEDISE
+166 DKGFILGSIFSQSIGNGVDLSEMSDTIDISGNSASINSFCCRVDGLIEDISYNHV
-173 RDKGYFLGTLFSN
+173 RFSHKD
-186 ILSYGYVNGYYFD
+186 LSKYIYEYGLSHN
-199 GVIICSGNVRYL
+199 
-211 LKGLKEDYCSVV
+211 
-223 DNKGICIKT
+223 
-232 SLNGYIKDFFT
+232 
-243 DVVTVPEFVFLSN
+243 VPEFVFSSN
-256 REFICGFLSAV
+256 RKFIVGFLSAFFSFLGD
-267 CEYHRKG
+267 Y
-274 FDFKFGNFTES
+274 DFTVSSLSES
-285 VARGLQQLFYLLG
+285 VARDIQNLLYLLG
-298 IVTHVDAVSGSA
+298 IVS
-310 YDFKIT
+310 
-316 DSVSRHKAFES
+316 SVIETST
-327 LFSDLGA
+327 
-334 VSGILECYK
+334 
-343 DYKCSKLK
+343 YKCKLSILHRRSREVFCDTIVISDDIQGVLLRKSICNMTSKEEY
-351 IPNDEY
+351 IPNNTY
-357 TRYIAD
+357 TKFITARIRHLLRSTALDDSLSSHINFD
-363 KMYQFIKENHNLGE
+363 KWFSFIKYGDRKS
-377 LPLSHY
+377 LSL
-383 MNIMDSDFRFITN
+383 
-396 KRTKSISIDSY
+396 KSY
-407 YRLVGVAKLIGVDVL
+407 HDVL
-422 KDRVV
+422 EHANMDIFKDRTL
-427 KGYNRLLE
+427 KHFDTLLNTHI
-435 DYRFVRVSSKKE
+435 FVRVSEIKE
-447 LYNEYDVYDL
+447 LSSYDVYDL
-457 TVEGTATFTAN
+457 TVEGTHTFTAN

-481 GRELNNIKDEN
+481 GRELNNIKDDN

-531 IVVLDECV
+531 IVTLDEV
-539 HYDTKIHVM
+539 
-548 DENGNKFVYS
+548 
-558 IGRLVSKKPKG
+558 
-569 WKALSVDDKGNFSYK
+569 
-584 PILNFFNN
+584 
-592 GKKDFYKVGVEV
+592 
-604 SRLGS
+604 
-609 LSRVNKYI
+609 
-617 KNVVCTE
+617 
-624 NHRFFDTNFNEV
+624 
-636 YLRDLKV
+636 
-643 GDVISTYEDYSNNKI
+643 
-658 LKRAIKNSN
+658 
-667 TEYILNEDVVSF
+667 
-679 LRGSVLGDGRVDVLR
+679 
-694 SGSFRYNFTQSSKHY
+694 
-709 EYFDVVKS
+709 
-717 ILGELYCCD
+717 
-726 KVGKSGYGGKDV
+726 
-738 LTVTSRVCD
+738 
-747 SFKDIFSSLFTDG
+747 
-760 KKRITREYLDSLTPL
+760 
-775 SIATWYMDDGSLNH
+775 
-789 SYGKEKSISLSTHAY
+789 
-804 SKEENEIIIEYF
+804 
-816 KDVYGIQ
+816 
-823 FKLYY
+823 
-828 DKRCGRYSIGASCKE
+828 
-843 DRHKF
+843 
-848 LELVSPYVIDLFQY
+848 
-862 KLGKYFSCGN
+862 
-872 GIRNIDSIKEDVYK
+872 
-886 GDFKFVGKG
+886 
-895 VIKSITPYKDSH
+895 
-907 VSAYDI
+907 
-913 EVADN
+913 
-918 HNYITSG
+918 
-925 GIILHNCHT
+925 HT
-934 VSSSAQAA
+934 VSSQAQAA

>member
-166 MKEDISE
+166 MREDISE

-199 GVIICSGNVRYL
+199 GVIICSCNVRYL

-232 SLNGYIKDFFT
+232 SLNRYIKDFFT
-243 DVVTVPEFVFLSN
+243 DVVTVPEFVFSSN

-274 FDFKFGNFTES
+274 LDFKFGNFTES
-285 VARGLQQLFYLLG
+285 IVRDLQQLFYLLG

-343 DYKCSKLK
+343 DYKSSKLK

-531 IVVLDECV
+531 IVVLDE
-539 HYDTKIHVM
+539 T
-548 DENGNKFVYS
+548 
-558 IGRLVSKKPKG
+558 
-569 WKALSVDDKGNFSYK
+569 
-584 PILNFFNN
+584 
-592 GKKDFYKVGVEV
+592 
-604 SRLGS
+604 
-609 LSRVNKYI
+609 
-617 KNVVCTE
+617 
-624 NHRFFDTNFNEV
+624 
-636 YLRDLKV
+636 
-643 GDVISTYEDYSNNKI
+643 
-658 LKRAIKNSN
+658 
-667 TEYILNEDVVSF
+667 
-679 LRGSVLGDGRVDVLR
+679 
-694 SGSFRYNFTQSSKHY
+694 
-709 EYFDVVKS
+709 
-717 ILGELYCCD
+717 
-726 KVGKSGYGGKDV
+726 
-738 LTVTSRVCD
+738 
-747 SFKDIFSSLFTDG
+747 
-760 KKRITREYLDSLTPL
+760 
-775 SIATWYMDDGSLNH
+775 
-789 SYGKEKSISLSTHAY
+789 
-804 SKEENEIIIEYF
+804 
-816 KDVYGIQ
+816 
-823 FKLYY
+823 
-828 DKRCGRYSIGASCKE
+828 
-843 DRHKF
+843 
-848 LELVSPYVIDLFQY
+848 
-862 KLGKYFSCGN
+862 
-872 GIRNIDSIKEDVYK
+872 
-886 GDFKFVGKG
+886 
-895 VIKSITPYKDSH
+895 
-907 VSAYDI
+907 
-913 EVADN
+913 
-918 HNYITSG
+918 
-925 GIILHNCHT
+925 HT
-934 VSSSAQAA
+934 VSSQAQAA

-1056 NDKDA
+1056 NDKDS

-1087 SLRSFCGFE
+1087 SLRSFCGFD

-1123 WVKNMFIDI
+1123 WVKNMFVDI

-1144 VVQGALEKKRTQSG
+1144 VVQGALEKKRSQSG
-1158 VGSVSS
+1158 VGSVQS

>member
-101 GKRKVVEISSPSF
+101 GKKKVIKISSKEFSI
-114 KIRGTYNHRVR
+114 KGTHNHRVK
-125 VYGAN
+125 VYGGK
-130 GGLHWKKLRDITT
+130 GGLMWKRLDKITK
-143 DDFVAIPLKHDML
+143 DDYVAIPIKDEIL
-156 FDNKSKTYEF
+156 FDNSSKDYSFFRGGASEF
-166 MKEDISE
+166 DKGYILGSIFSQSYNVDLPTLDDTIDIFGNSASIDSFCCRVDGLIEDISYNHV
-173 RDKGYFLGTLFSN
+173 KFSHKD
-186 ILSYGYVNGYYFD
+186 LSKYIYEYGLSHN
-199 GVIICSGNVRYL
+199 
-211 LKGLKEDYCSVV
+211 
-223 DNKGICIKT
+223 
-232 SLNGYIKDFFT
+232 
-243 DVVTVPEFVFLSN
+243 VPEFVFSSN
-256 REFICGFLSAV
+256 RKFIVGFLSAFFSFL
-267 CEYHRKG
+267 CDY
-274 FDFKFGNFTES
+274 DFTVSSLSES
-285 VARGLQQLFYLLG
+285 VARDIQNLLYLLG
-298 IVTHVDAVSGSA
+298 IVS
-310 YDFKIT
+310 
-316 DSVSRHKAFES
+316 SVIETST
-327 LFSDLGA
+327 
-334 VSGILECYK
+334 
-343 DYKCSKLK
+343 YKCKLSILHRRSREVFCDTIVISDDIQRVLLRKSICNMTSKEEY
-351 IPNDEY
+351 IPNNTY
-357 TRYIAD
+357 TKFITARIRHLLRSTALDDSLSSHINFD
-363 KMYQFIKENHNLGE
+363 KWFSFIKYDDRKS
-377 LPLSHY
+377 LSL
-383 MNIMDSDFRFITN
+383 
-396 KRTKSISIDSY
+396 KSY
-407 YRLVGVAKLIGVDVL
+407 HDVL
-422 KDRVV
+422 EHANMDIFKDRTL
-427 KGYNRLLE
+427 KHFDTLLNTHI
-435 DYRFVRVSSKKE
+435 FIRVSEIKE
-447 LYNEYDVYDL
+447 LSSYDVYDL
-457 TVEGTATFTAN
+457 TVEGTHTFTAN

-539 HYDTKIHVM
+539 HYDTRIHVM
-548 DENGNKFVYS
+548 DERGNKFLEK
-558 IGRLVSKKPKG
+558 IGILVSKKPKG
-569 WKALSVDDKGNFSYK
+569 WKALSVDDNGNFSYK

-592 GKKDFYKVGVEV
+592 GKKDFYEV
-604 SRLGS
+604 CIDDITDS
-609 LSRVNKYI
+609 
-617 KNVVCTE
+617 VVCTD
-624 NHRFFDTNFNEV
+624 NHRFFDINFNEV
-636 YLRDLKV
+636 YLRDLAV
-643 GDVISTYEDYSNNKI
+643 GDTISTFCGGI
-658 LKRAIKNSN
+658 L
-667 TEYILNEDVVSF
+667 E
-679 LRGSVLGDGRVDVLR
+679 
-694 SGSFRYNFTQSSKHY
+694 
-709 EYFDVVKS
+709 
-717 ILGELYCCD
+717 
-726 KVGKSGYGGKDV
+726 
-738 LTVTSRVCD
+738 
-747 SFKDIFSSLFTDG
+747 
-760 KKRITREYLDSLTPL
+760 
-775 SIATWYMDDGSLNH
+775 
-789 SYGKEKSISLSTHAY
+789 
-804 SKEENEIIIEYF
+804 
-816 KDVYGIQ
+816 
-823 FKLYY
+823 
-828 DKRCGRYSIGASCKE
+828 
-843 DRHKF
+843 
-848 LELVSPYVIDLFQY
+848 
-862 KLGKYFSCGN
+862 
-872 GIRNIDSIKEDVYK
+872 
-886 GDFKFVGKG
+886 KG
-895 VIKSITPYKDSH
+895 VIKSITQYKDSH

-934 VSSSAQAA
+934 VSATAQAA

-996 ERNLNLS
+996 DRGLNLS

-1038 SIKSSVTL
+1038 SIKSSVAL

-1073 KDNLQSDWSIVMTE
+1073 KDNLQSDWSVVMTE
-1087 SLRSFCGFE
+1087 SLRSFCGFD

-1144 VVQGALEKKRTQSG
+1144 VVQGALEKKRSQSG
-1158 VGSVSS
+1158 VGSVQS

>member
-79 FMDISPQNIKVV
+79 FMDISPKNIKVV
-91 GSTATHYYYG
+91 GDRLATHHYYG
-101 GKRKVVEISSPSF
+101 GKKKVVKISSREFSI
-114 KIRGTYNHRVR
+114 KGTPNHRVK
-125 VYGAN
+125 VYGGK
-130 GGLHWKKLRDITT
+130 GGLVWKSLDKITK
-143 DDFVAIPLKHDML
+143 DDYVAIPIKDVIL
-156 FDNKSKTYEF
+156 FDNKSEDYSFFRGGASEF
-166 MKEDISE
+166 DKGFILGSIFSQSIGNGVDLSEMSDTIDISGNSASINSFCC
-173 RDKGYFLGTLFSN
+173 RVDGLMKDISYNHVRFSHKD
-186 ILSYGYVNGYYFD
+186 LSKYIYEYGLSHN
-199 GVIICSGNVRYL
+199 
-211 LKGLKEDYCSVV
+211 
-223 DNKGICIKT
+223 
-232 SLNGYIKDFFT
+232 
-243 DVVTVPEFVFLSN
+243 VPEFVFSSS
-256 REFICGFLSAV
+256 RKFIVGFLSAFFSFL
-267 CEYHRKG
+267 CDY
-274 FDFKFGNFTES
+274 DFTVSSLSES
-285 VARGLQQLFYLLG
+285 VARDIQNLLYLLG
-298 IVTHVDAVSGSA
+298 IVS
-310 YDFKIT
+310 
-316 DSVSRHKAFES
+316 SVIETST
-327 LFSDLGA
+327 
-334 VSGILECYK
+334 
-343 DYKCSKLK
+343 YKCKLSILHRRSREVFCDTIVISDDIQRVLLSKSICNMTSK
-351 IPNDEY
+351 EEYIPNNTY
-357 TRYIAD
+357 TKFITARIRHLLRSTALDDSLSSHINFD
-363 KMYQFIKENHNLGE
+363 KWFSFIKYGDRKS
-377 LPLSHY
+377 LSL
-383 MNIMDSDFRFITN
+383 
-396 KRTKSISIDSY
+396 KSY
-407 YRLVGVAKLIGVDVL
+407 HDVL
-422 KDRVV
+422 EHANMDIFKDRTL
-427 KGYNRLLE
+427 KHFDTLLNTHI
-435 DYRFVRVSSKKE
+435 FVRVSEIKE
-447 LYNEYDVYDL
+447 LSSYDVYDL
-457 TVEGTATFTAN
+457 TVEGTHTFTAN

-481 GRELNNIKDEN
+481 GRELNNIKDDN

-510 NVEEI
+510 NVDEI

-531 IVVLDECV
+531 IVVLDEC
-539 HYDTKIHVM
+539 
-548 DENGNKFVYS
+548 
-558 IGRLVSKKPKG
+558 
-569 WKALSVDDKGNFSYK
+569 
-584 PILNFFNN
+584 
-592 GKKDFYKVGVEV
+592 
-604 SRLGS
+604 
-609 LSRVNKYI
+609 
-617 KNVVCTE
+617 
-624 NHRFFDTNFNEV
+624 
-636 YLRDLKV
+636 
-643 GDVISTYEDYSNNKI
+643 
-658 LKRAIKNSN
+658 
-667 TEYILNEDVVSF
+667 
-679 LRGSVLGDGRVDVLR
+679 
-694 SGSFRYNFTQSSKHY
+694 
-709 EYFDVVKS
+709 
-717 ILGELYCCD
+717 
-726 KVGKSGYGGKDV
+726 
-738 LTVTSRVCD
+738 
-747 SFKDIFSSLFTDG
+747 
-760 KKRITREYLDSLTPL
+760 
-775 SIATWYMDDGSLNH
+775 
-789 SYGKEKSISLSTHAY
+789 
-804 SKEENEIIIEYF
+804 
-816 KDVYGIQ
+816 
-823 FKLYY
+823 
-828 DKRCGRYSIGASCKE
+828 
-843 DRHKF
+843 
-848 LELVSPYVIDLFQY
+848 
-862 KLGKYFSCGN
+862 
-872 GIRNIDSIKEDVYK
+872 
-886 GDFKFVGKG
+886 
-895 VIKSITPYKDSH
+895 
-907 VSAYDI
+907 
-913 EVADN
+913 
-918 HNYITSG
+918 
-925 GIILHNCHT
+925 HT
-934 VSSSAQAA
+934 VSSVAQAA

-1087 SLRSFCGFE
+1087 SLRSFCGFD

-1144 VVQGALEKKRTQSG
+1144 VVQGALEKKRSQSG
-1158 VGSVSS
+1158 VGSVQS

>member
-91 GSTATHYYYG
+91 GDRLATHHYYG
-101 GKRKVVEISSPSF
+101 GKKKVVKISSREFSI
-114 KIRGTYNHRVR
+114 KGTPNHRVK
-125 VYGAN
+125 VYGGK
-130 GGLHWKKLRDITT
+130 GGLVWKRLDKITK
-143 DDFVAIPLKHDML
+143 DDYVAIPIKDVIL
-156 FDNKSKTYEF
+156 FDNKSEDYSFFRGGASEF
-166 MKEDISE
+166 DKGFILGSIFSQSIGNGVDLSEMSDTIDISGNSASINSFCCRVDGLIEDISYNHV
-173 RDKGYFLGTLFSN
+173 RFSHKD
-186 ILSYGYVNGYYFD
+186 LSKYIYEYGLSHN
-199 GVIICSGNVRYL
+199 
-211 LKGLKEDYCSVV
+211 
-223 DNKGICIKT
+223 
-232 SLNGYIKDFFT
+232 
-243 DVVTVPEFVFLSN
+243 VPEFVFSSN
-256 REFICGFLSAV
+256 RKFIVGFLSAFFSFLDD
-267 CEYHRKG
+267 Y
-274 FDFKFGNFTES
+274 DFTVSSLSES
-285 VARGLQQLFYLLG
+285 VARDIQNLLYLLG
-298 IVTHVDAVSGSA
+298 IVS
-310 YDFKIT
+310 
-316 DSVSRHKAFES
+316 SVIETST
-327 LFSDLGA
+327 
-334 VSGILECYK
+334 
-343 DYKCSKLK
+343 YKCKLSILHRRSREVFCDTIVISDDIQGVLLRKSICNMTSKEEY
-351 IPNDEY
+351 IPNNTY
-357 TRYIAD
+357 TKFITARIRHLLRSTALDDSLSSHINFD
-363 KMYQFIKENHNLGE
+363 KWFSFIKYDDRKS
-377 LPLSHY
+377 LSL
-383 MNIMDSDFRFITN
+383 
-396 KRTKSISIDSY
+396 KSY
-407 YRLVGVAKLIGVDVL
+407 HDVL
-422 KDRVV
+422 EHANMDIFKDRTL
-427 KGYNRLLE
+427 KHFDTLLNTHI
-435 DYRFVRVSSKKE
+435 FIRVSEIKE
-447 LYNEYDVYDL
+447 LSSYDVYDL
-457 TVEGTATFTAN
+457 AVEGTHTFTAN

-481 GRELNNIKDEN
+481 GRELNNIKDDN

-531 IVVLDECV
+531 IVVLDE
-539 HYDTKIHVM
+539 T
-548 DENGNKFVYS
+548 
-558 IGRLVSKKPKG
+558 
-569 WKALSVDDKGNFSYK
+569 
-584 PILNFFNN
+584 
-592 GKKDFYKVGVEV
+592 
-604 SRLGS
+604 
-609 LSRVNKYI
+609 
-617 KNVVCTE
+617 
-624 NHRFFDTNFNEV
+624 
-636 YLRDLKV
+636 
-643 GDVISTYEDYSNNKI
+643 
-658 LKRAIKNSN
+658 
-667 TEYILNEDVVSF
+667 
-679 LRGSVLGDGRVDVLR
+679 
-694 SGSFRYNFTQSSKHY
+694 
-709 EYFDVVKS
+709 
-717 ILGELYCCD
+717 
-726 KVGKSGYGGKDV
+726 
-738 LTVTSRVCD
+738 
-747 SFKDIFSSLFTDG
+747 
-760 KKRITREYLDSLTPL
+760 
-775 SIATWYMDDGSLNH
+775 
-789 SYGKEKSISLSTHAY
+789 
-804 SKEENEIIIEYF
+804 
-816 KDVYGIQ
+816 
-823 FKLYY
+823 
-828 DKRCGRYSIGASCKE
+828 
-843 DRHKF
+843 
-848 LELVSPYVIDLFQY
+848 
-862 KLGKYFSCGN
+862 
-872 GIRNIDSIKEDVYK
+872 
-886 GDFKFVGKG
+886 
-895 VIKSITPYKDSH
+895 
-907 VSAYDI
+907 
-913 EVADN
+913 
-918 HNYITSG
+918 
-925 GIILHNCHT
+925 HT
-934 VSSSAQAA
+934 VSSQAQAA

-1087 SLRSFCGFE
+1087 SLRSFCGFD

-1158 VGSVSS
+1158 VGSVQS

>member
-79 FMDISPQNIKVV
+79 FMDISPKNIKVV
-91 GSTATHYYYG
+91 GDRLATHHYYG
-101 GKRKVVEISSPSF
+101 GKKKVVKISSREFSI
-114 KIRGTYNHRVR
+114 KGTPNHRVK
-125 VYGAN
+125 VYGGK
-130 GGLHWKKLRDITT
+130 GGLVWKRLDKITK
-143 DDFVAIPLKHDML
+143 DDYVAIPIKDVIL
-156 FDNKSKTYEF
+156 FDNKSEDYSFFRGGASEF
-166 MKEDISE
+166 DKGFILGSIFSQSIGNGVDLSEMSDTIDIYGNSASINSFCCRVDGLIEDISYNHV
-173 RDKGYFLGTLFSN
+173 RFSHKD
-186 ILSYGYVNGYYFD
+186 LSKYIYEYGLSHN
-199 GVIICSGNVRYL
+199 
-211 LKGLKEDYCSVV
+211 
-223 DNKGICIKT
+223 
-232 SLNGYIKDFFT
+232 
-243 DVVTVPEFVFLSN
+243 VPEFVFSSN
-256 REFICGFLSAV
+256 RKFIVGFLSAFFSFL
-267 CEYHRKG
+267 CDY
-274 FDFKFGNFTES
+274 DFTVSSLSES
-285 VARGLQQLFYLLG
+285 VARDIQNLLYLLG
-298 IVTHVDAVSGSA
+298 IVS
-310 YDFKIT
+310 
-316 DSVSRHKAFES
+316 SVIETST
-327 LFSDLGA
+327 
-334 VSGILECYK
+334 
-343 DYKCSKLK
+343 YKCKLSILHRRSREVFCDTIVISDDIQRVLLRKSICNMTSKEEY
-351 IPNDEY
+351 IPNNTY
-357 TRYIAD
+357 TKFITARIRHLLRSTALDDSLSSHINFD
-363 KMYQFIKENHNLGE
+363 KWFSFIKYGDRKS
-377 LPLSHY
+377 LSL
-383 MNIMDSDFRFITN
+383 
-396 KRTKSISIDSY
+396 KSY
-407 YRLVGVAKLIGVDVL
+407 HDVL
-422 KDRVV
+422 EHANMDIFKDRTL
-427 KGYNRLLE
+427 KHFDTLLNTHI
-435 DYRFVRVSSKKE
+435 FVRVSEIKE
-447 LYNEYDVYDL
+447 LSSYDVYDL
-457 TVEGTATFTAN
+457 AVEGTHTFTAN

-531 IVVLDECV
+531 IVVLDE
-539 HYDTKIHVM
+539 T
-548 DENGNKFVYS
+548 
-558 IGRLVSKKPKG
+558 
-569 WKALSVDDKGNFSYK
+569 
-584 PILNFFNN
+584 
-592 GKKDFYKVGVEV
+592 
-604 SRLGS
+604 
-609 LSRVNKYI
+609 
-617 KNVVCTE
+617 
-624 NHRFFDTNFNEV
+624 
-636 YLRDLKV
+636 
-643 GDVISTYEDYSNNKI
+643 
-658 LKRAIKNSN
+658 
-667 TEYILNEDVVSF
+667 
-679 LRGSVLGDGRVDVLR
+679 
-694 SGSFRYNFTQSSKHY
+694 
-709 EYFDVVKS
+709 
-717 ILGELYCCD
+717 
-726 KVGKSGYGGKDV
+726 
-738 LTVTSRVCD
+738 
-747 SFKDIFSSLFTDG
+747 
-760 KKRITREYLDSLTPL
+760 
-775 SIATWYMDDGSLNH
+775 
-789 SYGKEKSISLSTHAY
+789 
-804 SKEENEIIIEYF
+804 
-816 KDVYGIQ
+816 
-823 FKLYY
+823 
-828 DKRCGRYSIGASCKE
+828 
-843 DRHKF
+843 
-848 LELVSPYVIDLFQY
+848 
-862 KLGKYFSCGN
+862 
-872 GIRNIDSIKEDVYK
+872 
-886 GDFKFVGKG
+886 
-895 VIKSITPYKDSH
+895 
-907 VSAYDI
+907 
-913 EVADN
+913 
-918 HNYITSG
+918 
-925 GIILHNCHT
+925 HT
-934 VSSSAQAA
+934 VSSQAQAA

-1087 SLRSFCGFE
+1087 SLRSFCGFD

-1123 WVKNMFIDI
+1123 WVKNMFVDI

-1144 VVQGALEKKRTQSG
+1144 VVQGALEKKRSQSG
-1158 VGSVSS
+1158 VGSVQS

>member
-79 FMDISPQNIKVV
+79 FMDISPKNIKVV
-91 GSTATHYYYG
+91 GDRLATHHYYG
-101 GKRKVVEISSPSF
+101 GKKKVVKISSREFSI
-114 KIRGTYNHRVR
+114 KGTPNHRVK
-125 VYGAN
+125 VYGGK
-130 GGLHWKKLRDITT
+130 GGLVWKRLDKITK
-143 DDFVAIPLKHDML
+143 DDYVAIPIKDVIL
-156 FDNKSKTYEF
+156 FDNKSEDYSFFRGGASEF
-166 MKEDISE
+166 DKGFILGSIFSQSIGNGVDLSEMSDTIDISGNSASINSFCCRVDGLIEDISYNHV
-173 RDKGYFLGTLFSN
+173 RFSHKD
-186 ILSYGYVNGYYFD
+186 LSKYIYEYGLSHN
-199 GVIICSGNVRYL
+199 
-211 LKGLKEDYCSVV
+211 
-223 DNKGICIKT
+223 
-232 SLNGYIKDFFT
+232 
-243 DVVTVPEFVFLSN
+243 VPEFVFSSN
-256 REFICGFLSAV
+256 RKFIVGFLSAFFSFLGD
-267 CEYHRKG
+267 Y
-274 FDFKFGNFTES
+274 DFTVSSLSES
-285 VARGLQQLFYLLG
+285 VARDIQNLLYLLG
-298 IVTHVDAVSGSA
+298 IVS
-310 YDFKIT
+310 
-316 DSVSRHKAFES
+316 SVIETST
-327 LFSDLGA
+327 
-334 VSGILECYK
+334 
-343 DYKCSKLK
+343 YKCKLSILHRRSREVFCDTIVISDDIQGVLLRKSICNMTSKEEY
-351 IPNDEY
+351 IPNNTY
-357 TRYIAD
+357 TKFITARFRHLLRSTALDDSLSSHINFD
-363 KMYQFIKENHNLGE
+363 KWFSFIKYDDRKS
-377 LPLSHY
+377 LSL
-383 MNIMDSDFRFITN
+383 
-396 KRTKSISIDSY
+396 KSY
-407 YRLVGVAKLIGVDVL
+407 HDVL
-422 KDRVV
+422 EHANMDIFKDRTL
-427 KGYNRLLE
+427 KHFDTLLNTHI
-435 DYRFVRVSSKKE
+435 FVRVSDIKE
-447 LYNEYDVYDL
+447 LSSYDVYDL
-457 TVEGTATFTAN
+457 TVEGTHTFTAN

-481 GRELNNIKDEN
+481 GRELNNIKDDN

-531 IVVLDECV
+531 IVVLDE
-539 HYDTKIHVM
+539 T
-548 DENGNKFVYS
+548 
-558 IGRLVSKKPKG
+558 
-569 WKALSVDDKGNFSYK
+569 
-584 PILNFFNN
+584 
-592 GKKDFYKVGVEV
+592 
-604 SRLGS
+604 
-609 LSRVNKYI
+609 
-617 KNVVCTE
+617 
-624 NHRFFDTNFNEV
+624 
-636 YLRDLKV
+636 
-643 GDVISTYEDYSNNKI
+643 
-658 LKRAIKNSN
+658 
-667 TEYILNEDVVSF
+667 
-679 LRGSVLGDGRVDVLR
+679 
-694 SGSFRYNFTQSSKHY
+694 
-709 EYFDVVKS
+709 
-717 ILGELYCCD
+717 
-726 KVGKSGYGGKDV
+726 
-738 LTVTSRVCD
+738 
-747 SFKDIFSSLFTDG
+747 
-760 KKRITREYLDSLTPL
+760 
-775 SIATWYMDDGSLNH
+775 
-789 SYGKEKSISLSTHAY
+789 
-804 SKEENEIIIEYF
+804 
-816 KDVYGIQ
+816 
-823 FKLYY
+823 
-828 DKRCGRYSIGASCKE
+828 
-843 DRHKF
+843 
-848 LELVSPYVIDLFQY
+848 
-862 KLGKYFSCGN
+862 
-872 GIRNIDSIKEDVYK
+872 
-886 GDFKFVGKG
+886 
-895 VIKSITPYKDSH
+895 
-907 VSAYDI
+907 
-913 EVADN
+913 
-918 HNYITSG
+918 
-925 GIILHNCHT
+925 HT
-934 VSSSAQAA
+934 VSSQAQAA

-1056 NDKDA
+1056 NDKDV

-1158 VGSVSS
+1158 VGSVQS

>member
-79 FMDISPQNIKVV
+79 FMDISPKNIKVV
-91 GSTATHYYYG
+91 GDRLATHHYYG
-101 GKRKVVEISSPSF
+101 GKKKVVKISSREFSI
-114 KIRGTYNHRVR
+114 KGTPNHRVK
-125 VYGAN
+125 VYGGK
-130 GGLHWKKLRDITT
+130 GGLVWKRLDKITK
-143 DDFVAIPLKHDML
+143 DDYVAIPIKDVIL
-156 FDNKSKTYEF
+156 FDNKSEDYSFFRGGASEF
-166 MKEDISE
+166 DKGFILGSIFSQSIGNGVDLSEMSDTIDISGNSASINSFCCRVDGLIEDISYNHV
-173 RDKGYFLGTLFSN
+173 RFSHKD
-186 ILSYGYVNGYYFD
+186 LSKYIYEYGLSHN
-199 GVIICSGNVRYL
+199 
-211 LKGLKEDYCSVV
+211 
-223 DNKGICIKT
+223 
-232 SLNGYIKDFFT
+232 
-243 DVVTVPEFVFLSN
+243 VPEFVFSSN
-256 REFICGFLSAV
+256 RKFIIGFLSAFFSFLGD
-267 CEYHRKG
+267 Y
-274 FDFKFGNFTES
+274 DFTVSSLSES
-285 VARGLQQLFYLLG
+285 VARDIQNLLYLLG
-298 IVTHVDAVSGSA
+298 IVS
-310 YDFKIT
+310 
-316 DSVSRHKAFES
+316 SVIETST
-327 LFSDLGA
+327 
-334 VSGILECYK
+334 
-343 DYKCSKLK
+343 YKCKLSILHRRSREVFCDTIVISDDIQGVLLRKSICNMTSKEEY
-351 IPNDEY
+351 IPNNTY
-357 TRYIAD
+357 TKFITARIRHLLRSTALDDSLSSHINFD
-363 KMYQFIKENHNLGE
+363 KWFSFIKYDDRKS
-377 LPLSHY
+377 LSL
-383 MNIMDSDFRFITN
+383 
-396 KRTKSISIDSY
+396 KSY
-407 YRLVGVAKLIGVDVL
+407 HDVL
-422 KDRVV
+422 EHANMDIFKDRTL
-427 KGYNRLLE
+427 KHFDTLLNTHI
-435 DYRFVRVSSKKE
+435 FVRVSDIKE
-447 LYNEYDVYDL
+447 LSSYDVYDL
-457 TVEGTATFTAN
+457 TVEGTHTFTAN

-481 GRELNNIKDEN
+481 GRELNNIKDDN

-531 IVVLDECV
+531 IVVLDE
-539 HYDTKIHVM
+539 T
-548 DENGNKFVYS
+548 
-558 IGRLVSKKPKG
+558 
-569 WKALSVDDKGNFSYK
+569 
-584 PILNFFNN
+584 
-592 GKKDFYKVGVEV
+592 
-604 SRLGS
+604 
-609 LSRVNKYI
+609 
-617 KNVVCTE
+617 
-624 NHRFFDTNFNEV
+624 
-636 YLRDLKV
+636 
-643 GDVISTYEDYSNNKI
+643 
-658 LKRAIKNSN
+658 
-667 TEYILNEDVVSF
+667 
-679 LRGSVLGDGRVDVLR
+679 
-694 SGSFRYNFTQSSKHY
+694 
-709 EYFDVVKS
+709 
-717 ILGELYCCD
+717 
-726 KVGKSGYGGKDV
+726 
-738 LTVTSRVCD
+738 
-747 SFKDIFSSLFTDG
+747 
-760 KKRITREYLDSLTPL
+760 
-775 SIATWYMDDGSLNH
+775 
-789 SYGKEKSISLSTHAY
+789 
-804 SKEENEIIIEYF
+804 
-816 KDVYGIQ
+816 
-823 FKLYY
+823 
-828 DKRCGRYSIGASCKE
+828 
-843 DRHKF
+843 
-848 LELVSPYVIDLFQY
+848 
-862 KLGKYFSCGN
+862 
-872 GIRNIDSIKEDVYK
+872 
-886 GDFKFVGKG
+886 
-895 VIKSITPYKDSH
+895 
-907 VSAYDI
+907 
-913 EVADN
+913 
-918 HNYITSG
+918 
-925 GIILHNCHT
+925 HT
-934 VSSSAQAA
+934 VSSQAQAA

-1056 NDKDA
+1056 NDKDV

-1158 VGSVSS
+1158 VGSVQS

>member
-79 FMDISPQNIKVV
+79 FMDISPKNIKVV
-91 GSTATHYYYG
+91 GDRLATHHYYG
-101 GKRKVVEISSPSF
+101 GKKKVVKISSREFSI
-114 KIRGTYNHRVR
+114 KGTPNHRVK
-125 VYGAN
+125 VYGGK
-130 GGLHWKKLRDITT
+130 GGLVWKRLDKITK
-143 DDFVAIPLKHDML
+143 DDYVAIPIKDVIL
-156 FDNKSKTYEF
+156 FDNKSEDYSFFRGGASEF
-166 MKEDISE
+166 DKGFILGSIFSQSIGNGVDLSEMSDTIDISGNSASINSFCCRVDGLIEDISYNHV
-173 RDKGYFLGTLFSN
+173 RFSHKD
-186 ILSYGYVNGYYFD
+186 LSKYIYGY
-199 GVIICSGNVRYL
+199 
-211 LKGLKEDYCSVV
+211 GLSH
-223 DNKGICIKT
+223 N
-232 SLNGYIKDFFT
+232 
-243 DVVTVPEFVFLSN
+243 VPEFVFSSN
-256 REFICGFLSAV
+256 RKFIVGFLSAFFSFLGD
-267 CEYHRKG
+267 Y
-274 FDFKFGNFTES
+274 DFTVSSLSES
-285 VARGLQQLFYLLG
+285 VARDIQNLLYLLG
-298 IVTHVDAVSGSA
+298 IVS
-310 YDFKIT
+310 
-316 DSVSRHKAFES
+316 SVIETST
-327 LFSDLGA
+327 
-334 VSGILECYK
+334 
-343 DYKCSKLK
+343 YKCKLSILHRRSREVFCDTIVISDDIQGVLLRKSICNMTSKEEY
-351 IPNDEY
+351 IPNNTY
-357 TRYIAD
+357 TKFITARIRHLLRSTALDDSLSSHINFD
-363 KMYQFIKENHNLGE
+363 KWFSFIKYDDRKS
-377 LPLSHY
+377 LSL
-383 MNIMDSDFRFITN
+383 
-396 KRTKSISIDSY
+396 KSY
-407 YRLVGVAKLIGVDVL
+407 HDVL
-422 KDRVV
+422 EHANMDIFKDRTL
-427 KGYNRLLE
+427 KHFDTLLNTHI
-435 DYRFVRVSSKKE
+435 FVRVSDIKE
-447 LYNEYDVYDL
+447 LSSYDVYDL
-457 TVEGTATFTAN
+457 TVEGTHTFTAN

-481 GRELNNIKDEN
+481 GRELNNIKDDN

-531 IVVLDECV
+531 IVVLDE
-539 HYDTKIHVM
+539 T
-548 DENGNKFVYS
+548 
-558 IGRLVSKKPKG
+558 
-569 WKALSVDDKGNFSYK
+569 
-584 PILNFFNN
+584 
-592 GKKDFYKVGVEV
+592 
-604 SRLGS
+604 
-609 LSRVNKYI
+609 
-617 KNVVCTE
+617 
-624 NHRFFDTNFNEV
+624 
-636 YLRDLKV
+636 
-643 GDVISTYEDYSNNKI
+643 
-658 LKRAIKNSN
+658 
-667 TEYILNEDVVSF
+667 
-679 LRGSVLGDGRVDVLR
+679 
-694 SGSFRYNFTQSSKHY
+694 
-709 EYFDVVKS
+709 
-717 ILGELYCCD
+717 
-726 KVGKSGYGGKDV
+726 
-738 LTVTSRVCD
+738 
-747 SFKDIFSSLFTDG
+747 
-760 KKRITREYLDSLTPL
+760 
-775 SIATWYMDDGSLNH
+775 
-789 SYGKEKSISLSTHAY
+789 
-804 SKEENEIIIEYF
+804 
-816 KDVYGIQ
+816 
-823 FKLYY
+823 
-828 DKRCGRYSIGASCKE
+828 
-843 DRHKF
+843 
-848 LELVSPYVIDLFQY
+848 
-862 KLGKYFSCGN
+862 
-872 GIRNIDSIKEDVYK
+872 
-886 GDFKFVGKG
+886 
-895 VIKSITPYKDSH
+895 
-907 VSAYDI
+907 
-913 EVADN
+913 
-918 HNYITSG
+918 
-925 GIILHNCHT
+925 HT
-934 VSSSAQAA
+934 VSSQAQAA

-948 ETKGKTI
+948 ETKGKNI

-1056 NDKDA
+1056 NDKDV

-1158 VGSVSS
+1158 VGSVQS

>member
-91 GSTATHYYYG
+91 GDRLATHHYYG
-101 GKRKVVEISSPSF
+101 GKKKVVKISSREFSI
-114 KIRGTYNHRVR
+114 KGTPNHRVK
-125 VYGAN
+125 VYGGK
-130 GGLHWKKLRDITT
+130 GGLVWKRLDKITK
-143 DDFVAIPLKHDML
+143 DDYVAIPIKDVIL
-156 FDNKSKTYEF
+156 FDNKSEDYSFFRGGASEF
-166 MKEDISE
+166 DRGFILGSIFSQSIGNGVDLSEMSDTIDIFGDSASINSFCCRVDGLIEDISYNHV
-173 RDKGYFLGTLFSN
+173 KFSHKD
-186 ILSYGYVNGYYFD
+186 LSKYIYEYGLSHN
-199 GVIICSGNVRYL
+199 
-211 LKGLKEDYCSVV
+211 
-223 DNKGICIKT
+223 
-232 SLNGYIKDFFT
+232 
-243 DVVTVPEFVFLSN
+243 VPEFVFSSN
-256 REFICGFLSAV
+256 RKFIVGFLSAFFSFLGD
-267 CEYHRKG
+267 Y
-274 FDFKFGNFTES
+274 DFTVSSLSES
-285 VARGLQQLFYLLG
+285 VARDIQNLLYLLG
-298 IVTHVDAVSGSA
+298 IVS
-310 YDFKIT
+310 
-316 DSVSRHKAFES
+316 SVIENST
-327 LFSDLGA
+327 
-334 VSGILECYK
+334 
-343 DYKCSKLK
+343 YKCKLSILHRRSREVFCDTIVISDDIQRVLLRESICNMTSKEEY
-351 IPNDEY
+351 IPNNTY
-357 TRYIAD
+357 TKFITARIRHLLRSTALDDSLSSHINFD
-363 KMYQFIKENHNLGE
+363 KWFSFIKYDDRKS
-377 LPLSHY
+377 LSL
-383 MNIMDSDFRFITN
+383 
-396 KRTKSISIDSY
+396 KSY
-407 YRLVGVAKLIGVDVL
+407 HDVL
-422 KDRVV
+422 EHANMDIFKDRTL
-427 KGYNRLLE
+427 KHFDTLLNTHI
-435 DYRFVRVSSKKE
+435 FVRVSEIKE
-447 LYNEYDVYDL
+447 LSSYDVYDL
-457 TVEGTATFTAN
+457 TVEGTHTFTAN

-481 GRELNNIKDEN
+481 GRELNNIKDDN

-531 IVVLDECV
+531 IVVLDE
-539 HYDTKIHVM
+539 T
-548 DENGNKFVYS
+548 
-558 IGRLVSKKPKG
+558 
-569 WKALSVDDKGNFSYK
+569 
-584 PILNFFNN
+584 
-592 GKKDFYKVGVEV
+592 
-604 SRLGS
+604 
-609 LSRVNKYI
+609 
-617 KNVVCTE
+617 
-624 NHRFFDTNFNEV
+624 
-636 YLRDLKV
+636 
-643 GDVISTYEDYSNNKI
+643 
-658 LKRAIKNSN
+658 
-667 TEYILNEDVVSF
+667 
-679 LRGSVLGDGRVDVLR
+679 
-694 SGSFRYNFTQSSKHY
+694 
-709 EYFDVVKS
+709 
-717 ILGELYCCD
+717 
-726 KVGKSGYGGKDV
+726 
-738 LTVTSRVCD
+738 
-747 SFKDIFSSLFTDG
+747 
-760 KKRITREYLDSLTPL
+760 
-775 SIATWYMDDGSLNH
+775 
-789 SYGKEKSISLSTHAY
+789 
-804 SKEENEIIIEYF
+804 
-816 KDVYGIQ
+816 
-823 FKLYY
+823 
-828 DKRCGRYSIGASCKE
+828 
-843 DRHKF
+843 
-848 LELVSPYVIDLFQY
+848 
-862 KLGKYFSCGN
+862 
-872 GIRNIDSIKEDVYK
+872 
-886 GDFKFVGKG
+886 
-895 VIKSITPYKDSH
+895 
-907 VSAYDI
+907 
-913 EVADN
+913 
-918 HNYITSG
+918 
-925 GIILHNCHT
+925 HT
-934 VSSSAQAA
+934 VSSQAQAA

-1087 SLRSFCGFE
+1087 SLRSFCGFD

-1144 VVQGALEKKRTQSG
+1144 VVQGALEKKRSQSG
-1158 VGSVSS
+1158 VGSVQS

>member
-58 TSDGYKRID
+58 TSDGYKRVD
-67 ELVQNPEYDEEG
+67 ELVKNPEYDEEG

-91 GSTATHYYYG
+91 GNKIATHYYYG
-101 GKRKVVEISSPSF
+101 GKKKVIKISSREFSI
-114 KIRGTYNHRVR
+114 KGTPNHRVK
-125 VYGAN
+125 VYGGK
-130 GGLHWKKLRDITT
+130 GGLVWKRLDKITK
-143 DDFVAIPLKHDML
+143 DDYVAIPIKDVIL
-156 FDNKSKTYEF
+156 FDNKSEDYSFFRSGASEF
-166 MKEDISE
+166 DKGFILGSIFSQSIGNGVDLSDISDTIDIFGDSASINSFCCRVNGLIEDISYNHV
-173 RDKGYFLGTLFSN
+173 KFSHKD
-186 ILSYGYVNGYYFD
+186 LSKYIYEYGLSHN
-199 GVIICSGNVRYL
+199 
-211 LKGLKEDYCSVV
+211 
-223 DNKGICIKT
+223 
-232 SLNGYIKDFFT
+232 
-243 DVVTVPEFVFLSN
+243 VPEFVFLSN
-256 REFICGFLSAV
+256 RKFIVGFLSAFFSFLGD
-267 CEYHRKG
+267 Y
-274 FDFKFGNFTES
+274 DFTVSSLSES
-285 VARGLQQLFYLLG
+285 VARDIQNLLYLLG
-298 IVTHVDAVSGSA
+298 IVS
-310 YDFKIT
+310 
-316 DSVSRHKAFES
+316 SVIETST
-327 LFSDLGA
+327 
-334 VSGILECYK
+334 
-343 DYKCSKLK
+343 YKCKLSILHRRSREVFCDTIVISDDIQRVLLRESICNMTSKEEY
-351 IPNDEY
+351 IPNNTY
-357 TRYIAD
+357 T
-363 KMYQFIKENHNLGE
+363 K
-377 LPLSHY
+377 
-383 MNIMDSDFRFITN
+383 FITARIRHLLRSTALDDSLSSHIN
-396 KRTKSISIDSY
+396 FDKWFSIIKYDDRKSLSLKSY
-407 YRLVGVAKLIGVDVL
+407 HDVL
-422 KDRVV
+422 EHANMDIFKDRTL
-427 KGYNRLLE
+427 KHFDTLLNTHI
-435 DYRFVRVSSKKE
+435 FVRVSEIKE
-447 LYNEYDVYDL
+447 LSSYDVYDL
-457 TVEGTATFTAN
+457 TVEGTHTFTAN

-531 IVVLDECV
+531 IVTLDEV
-539 HYDTKIHVM
+539 
-548 DENGNKFVYS
+548 
-558 IGRLVSKKPKG
+558 
-569 WKALSVDDKGNFSYK
+569 
-584 PILNFFNN
+584 
-592 GKKDFYKVGVEV
+592 
-604 SRLGS
+604 
-609 LSRVNKYI
+609 
-617 KNVVCTE
+617 
-624 NHRFFDTNFNEV
+624 
-636 YLRDLKV
+636 
-643 GDVISTYEDYSNNKI
+643 
-658 LKRAIKNSN
+658 
-667 TEYILNEDVVSF
+667 
-679 LRGSVLGDGRVDVLR
+679 
-694 SGSFRYNFTQSSKHY
+694 
-709 EYFDVVKS
+709 
-717 ILGELYCCD
+717 
-726 KVGKSGYGGKDV
+726 
-738 LTVTSRVCD
+738 
-747 SFKDIFSSLFTDG
+747 
-760 KKRITREYLDSLTPL
+760 
-775 SIATWYMDDGSLNH
+775 
-789 SYGKEKSISLSTHAY
+789 
-804 SKEENEIIIEYF
+804 
-816 KDVYGIQ
+816 
-823 FKLYY
+823 
-828 DKRCGRYSIGASCKE
+828 
-843 DRHKF
+843 
-848 LELVSPYVIDLFQY
+848 
-862 KLGKYFSCGN
+862 
-872 GIRNIDSIKEDVYK
+872 
-886 GDFKFVGKG
+886 
-895 VIKSITPYKDSH
+895 
-907 VSAYDI
+907 
-913 EVADN
+913 
-918 HNYITSG
+918 
-925 GIILHNCHT
+925 HT
-934 VSSSAQAA
+934 VSSQAQAA

-1061 VLSNINDLLSIP
+1061 VLSNINDLLGIP

-1087 SLRSFCGFE
+1087 SLRSFCGFD

-1144 VVQGALEKKRTQSG
+1144 VVQGALEKKRSQSG
-1158 VGSVSS
+1158 VGSVQS

>member
-243 DVVTVPEFVFLSN
+243 DVAIPEFVFSSN
-256 REFICGFLSAV
+256 REFICGFLSVV
-267 CEYHRKG
+267 CEYYRKG
-274 FDFKFGNFTES
+274 FEFKFGNFTES
-285 VARGLQQLFYLLG
+285 VARDLQQLFYLLG
-298 IVTHVDAVSGSA
+298 IVTQVGAVSGSL
-310 YDFKIT
+310 YDLKIA

-327 LFSDLGA
+327 LFSDLGV

-531 IVVLDECV
+531 IVVLDE
-539 HYDTKIHVM
+539 T
-548 DENGNKFVYS
+548 
-558 IGRLVSKKPKG
+558 
-569 WKALSVDDKGNFSYK
+569 
-584 PILNFFNN
+584 
-592 GKKDFYKVGVEV
+592 
-604 SRLGS
+604 
-609 LSRVNKYI
+609 
-617 KNVVCTE
+617 
-624 NHRFFDTNFNEV
+624 
-636 YLRDLKV
+636 
-643 GDVISTYEDYSNNKI
+643 
-658 LKRAIKNSN
+658 
-667 TEYILNEDVVSF
+667 
-679 LRGSVLGDGRVDVLR
+679 
-694 SGSFRYNFTQSSKHY
+694 
-709 EYFDVVKS
+709 
-717 ILGELYCCD
+717 
-726 KVGKSGYGGKDV
+726 
-738 LTVTSRVCD
+738 
-747 SFKDIFSSLFTDG
+747 
-760 KKRITREYLDSLTPL
+760 
-775 SIATWYMDDGSLNH
+775 
-789 SYGKEKSISLSTHAY
+789 
-804 SKEENEIIIEYF
+804 
-816 KDVYGIQ
+816 
-823 FKLYY
+823 
-828 DKRCGRYSIGASCKE
+828 
-843 DRHKF
+843 
-848 LELVSPYVIDLFQY
+848 
-862 KLGKYFSCGN
+862 
-872 GIRNIDSIKEDVYK
+872 
-886 GDFKFVGKG
+886 
-895 VIKSITPYKDSH
+895 
-907 VSAYDI
+907 
-913 EVADN
+913 
-918 HNYITSG
+918 
-925 GIILHNCHT
+925 HT
-934 VSSSAQAA
+934 VSSQAQAA

-984 EAIVDNLTKVSE
+984 EAIVDNLTRVSDD
-996 ERNLNLS
+996 RGLNLS

-1056 NDKDA
+1056 NDKDS

-1087 SLRSFCGFE
+1087 SLRSFCGFD

-1123 WVKNMFIDI
+1123 WVKNMFVDI

-1144 VVQGALEKKRTQSG
+1144 VVQGALEKKRSQSG
-1158 VGSVSS
+1158 VGSVQS

>member
-79 FMDISPQNIKVV
+79 FMDISPKNIKVV
-91 GSTATHYYYG
+91 GDRLATHHYYG
-101 GKRKVVEISSPSF
+101 GKKKVVKISSREFSI
-114 KIRGTYNHRVR
+114 KGTPNHRVK
-125 VYGAN
+125 VYGGK
-130 GGLHWKKLRDITT
+130 GGLVWKRLDKITK
-143 DDFVAIPLKHDML
+143 DDYVAIPIKDVIL
-156 FDNKSKTYEF
+156 FDNKSEDYSFFRGGASEF
-166 MKEDISE
+166 DKGFILGSIFSQSIGNGVDLSEMSDTIDISGNSASINSFCCRVDGLIEDISYNHV
-173 RDKGYFLGTLFSN
+173 RFSHKD
-186 ILSYGYVNGYYFD
+186 LSKYIYEYGLSHN
-199 GVIICSGNVRYL
+199 
-211 LKGLKEDYCSVV
+211 
-223 DNKGICIKT
+223 
-232 SLNGYIKDFFT
+232 
-243 DVVTVPEFVFLSN
+243 VPEFVFSSN
-256 REFICGFLSAV
+256 RKFIVGFLSAFFSFLGD
-267 CEYHRKG
+267 Y
-274 FDFKFGNFTES
+274 DFTVSSLSES
-285 VARGLQQLFYLLG
+285 VARDIQNLLYLLG
-298 IVTHVDAVSGSA
+298 IVS
-310 YDFKIT
+310 
-316 DSVSRHKAFES
+316 SVIETST
-327 LFSDLGA
+327 
-334 VSGILECYK
+334 
-343 DYKCSKLK
+343 YKCKLSILHRRSREVFCDTIVISDDIQGVLLRKSICNMTSKEEY
-351 IPNDEY
+351 IPNNTY
-357 TRYIAD
+357 TKFITARIRHLLRSTALDDSLSSHINFD
-363 KMYQFIKENHNLGE
+363 KWFSFIKYDDRKS
-377 LPLSHY
+377 LSL
-383 MNIMDSDFRFITN
+383 
-396 KRTKSISIDSY
+396 KSY
-407 YRLVGVAKLIGVDVL
+407 HDVL
-422 KDRVV
+422 EHANMDIFKDRTL
-427 KGYNRLLE
+427 KHFDTLLNTHI
-435 DYRFVRVSSKKE
+435 FIRVSEIKE
-447 LYNEYDVYDL
+447 LSSYDVYDL
-457 TVEGTATFTAN
+457 TVEGTHTFTAN

-481 GRELNNIKDEN
+481 GRELNNIKDDN

-510 NVEEI
+510 NVDEI

-539 HYDTKIHVM
+539 HYDTRIHVM
-548 DENGNKFVYS
+548 DENGNTFLEK
-558 IGRLVSKKPKG
+558 IGKLVSKKPKG
-569 WKALSVDDKGNFSYK
+569 WEALSVDDRGNFSYK

-592 GKKDFYKVGVEV
+592 GKKDFYKVDIDGVED
-604 SRLGS
+604 S
-609 LSRVNKYI
+609 
-617 KNVVCTE
+617 VVCTD
-624 NHRFFDTNFNEV
+624 NHRFFDINFNEV
-636 YLRDLKV
+636 YLRDLVV
-643 GDVISTYEDYSNNKI
+643 GDIVST
-658 LKRAIKNSN
+658 LC
-667 TEYILNEDVVSF
+667 
-679 LRGSVLGDGRVDVLR
+679 GG
-694 SGSFRYNFTQSSKHY
+694 
-709 EYFDVVKS
+709 
-717 ILGELYCCD
+717 ILGY
-726 KVGKSGYGGKDV
+726 
-738 LTVTSRVCD
+738 
-747 SFKDIFSSLFTDG
+747 
-760 KKRITREYLDSLTPL
+760 
-775 SIATWYMDDGSLNH
+775 
-789 SYGKEKSISLSTHAY
+789 
-804 SKEENEIIIEYF
+804 
-816 KDVYGIQ
+816 
-823 FKLYY
+823 
-828 DKRCGRYSIGASCKE
+828 
-843 DRHKF
+843 
-848 LELVSPYVIDLFQY
+848 
-862 KLGKYFSCGN
+862 
-872 GIRNIDSIKEDVYK
+872 
-886 GDFKFVGKG
+886 G
-895 VIKSITPYKDSH
+895 VIKSIAPYKDSH

-934 VSSSAQAA
+934 VSATAQAA

-1087 SLRSFCGFE
+1087 SLRSFCGFD

>member
-67 ELVQNPEYDEEG
+67 GLVQNPEYDEEG
-79 FMDISPQNIKVV
+79 FMDISPKNIKVV
-91 GSTATHYYYG
+91 GDRLATHHYYG
-101 GKRKVVEISSPSF
+101 GKKKVVKISSREFSI
-114 KIRGTYNHRVR
+114 KGTPNHRVK
-125 VYGAN
+125 VYGGK
-130 GGLHWKKLRDITT
+130 GGLVWKRLDKITK
-143 DDFVAIPLKHDML
+143 DDYVAIPIKDVIL
-156 FDNKSKTYEF
+156 FDNKSEDYSFFRGGASEF
-166 MKEDISE
+166 DKGFILGSIFSQSIGNGVDLSEMSDTIDIYGNSASINSFCCRVDGLIEDISYNHV
-173 RDKGYFLGTLFSN
+173 RFSHKD
-186 ILSYGYVNGYYFD
+186 LSKYIYEYGLSHN
-199 GVIICSGNVRYL
+199 
-211 LKGLKEDYCSVV
+211 
-223 DNKGICIKT
+223 
-232 SLNGYIKDFFT
+232 
-243 DVVTVPEFVFLSN
+243 VPEFVFSSN
-256 REFICGFLSAV
+256 RKFIVGFLSAFFSFL
-267 CEYHRKG
+267 CDY
-274 FDFKFGNFTES
+274 DFTVSSLSES
-285 VARGLQQLFYLLG
+285 VARDIQNLLYLLG
-298 IVTHVDAVSGSA
+298 IVS
-310 YDFKIT
+310 
-316 DSVSRHKAFES
+316 SVIETST
-327 LFSDLGA
+327 
-334 VSGILECYK
+334 
-343 DYKCSKLK
+343 YKCKLSILHRRSREVFCDTIVISDDIQRVLLRKSICNMTSKEEY
-351 IPNDEY
+351 IPNNTY
-357 TRYIAD
+357 TKFITSRIRHLLRSTALDDSLSSHINFD
-363 KMYQFIKENHNLGE
+363 KWFSFIKYDDRKS
-377 LPLSHY
+377 LSL
-383 MNIMDSDFRFITN
+383 
-396 KRTKSISIDSY
+396 KSY
-407 YRLVGVAKLIGVDVL
+407 HDVL
-422 KDRVV
+422 EHANMDIFKDRTL
-427 KGYNRLLE
+427 KHFDTLLNTHI
-435 DYRFVRVSSKKE
+435 FVRVSEIKE
-447 LYNEYDVYDL
+447 LSSYDVYDL
-457 TVEGTATFTAN
+457 TVEGTHTFTAN

-481 GRELNNIKDEN
+481 GRELNNIKDDN

-510 NVEEI
+510 NVDEI

-539 HYDTKIHVM
+539 HYDTRIHVM
-548 DENGNKFVYS
+548 DENGNTFLEK
-558 IGRLVSKKPKG
+558 IGKLVSKKPKG
-569 WKALSVDDKGNFSYK
+569 WEALSVDDRGNFSYK

-592 GKKDFYKVGVEV
+592 GKKDFYKVDIDGVED
-604 SRLGS
+604 S
-609 LSRVNKYI
+609 
-617 KNVVCTE
+617 VVCTD
-624 NHRFFDTNFNEV
+624 NHRFFDINFNEV
-636 YLRDLKV
+636 YLRDLVV
-643 GDVISTYEDYSNNKI
+643 GDIVST
-658 LKRAIKNSN
+658 LC
-667 TEYILNEDVVSF
+667 
-679 LRGSVLGDGRVDVLR
+679 GG
-694 SGSFRYNFTQSSKHY
+694 
-709 EYFDVVKS
+709 
-717 ILGELYCCD
+717 ILGY
-726 KVGKSGYGGKDV
+726 
-738 LTVTSRVCD
+738 
-747 SFKDIFSSLFTDG
+747 
-760 KKRITREYLDSLTPL
+760 
-775 SIATWYMDDGSLNH
+775 
-789 SYGKEKSISLSTHAY
+789 
-804 SKEENEIIIEYF
+804 
-816 KDVYGIQ
+816 
-823 FKLYY
+823 
-828 DKRCGRYSIGASCKE
+828 
-843 DRHKF
+843 
-848 LELVSPYVIDLFQY
+848 
-862 KLGKYFSCGN
+862 
-872 GIRNIDSIKEDVYK
+872 
-886 GDFKFVGKG
+886 G
-895 VIKSITPYKDSH
+895 VIKSIAPYKDSH

-934 VSSSAQAA
+934 VSATAQAA

-1158 VGSVSS
+1158 VGSVQF

>member
-1 MLSQELRPKTLDDMA
+1 MLSQELRPKKLDDMA

-79 FMDISPQNIKVV
+79 FMDISPKNIKVV
-91 GSTATHYYYG
+91 GDRLATHHYYG
-101 GKRKVVEISSPSF
+101 GKKKVVKISSREFSI
-114 KIRGTYNHRVR
+114 KGTPNHRVK
-125 VYGAN
+125 VYGGK
-130 GGLHWKKLRDITT
+130 GGLVWKRLDKITK
-143 DDFVAIPLKHDML
+143 DDYVAIPIKDVIL
-156 FDNKSKTYEF
+156 FDNKSEDYSFFRGGASEF
-166 MKEDISE
+166 DKGFILGSIFSQSIGNGVDLSEMSDTIDIYGNSASINSFCCRVDGLIEDISYNHV
-173 RDKGYFLGTLFSN
+173 RFSHKD
-186 ILSYGYVNGYYFD
+186 LSKYIYEYGLSHN
-199 GVIICSGNVRYL
+199 
-211 LKGLKEDYCSVV
+211 
-223 DNKGICIKT
+223 
-232 SLNGYIKDFFT
+232 
-243 DVVTVPEFVFLSN
+243 VPEFVFSSN
-256 REFICGFLSAV
+256 RKFIVGFLSAFFSFL
-267 CEYHRKG
+267 CDY
-274 FDFKFGNFTES
+274 DFTVSSLSES
-285 VARGLQQLFYLLG
+285 VARDIQNLLYLLG
-298 IVTHVDAVSGSA
+298 IVS
-310 YDFKIT
+310 
-316 DSVSRHKAFES
+316 SVIETST
-327 LFSDLGA
+327 
-334 VSGILECYK
+334 
-343 DYKCSKLK
+343 YKCKLSILHRRSREVFCDTIVISDDIQRVLLRKSICNMTSKEEY
-351 IPNDEY
+351 IPNNTY
-357 TRYIAD
+357 TKFITARIRHLLRSTALDDSLSSHINFD
-363 KMYQFIKENHNLGE
+363 KWFSFIKYGDRKS
-377 LPLSHY
+377 LSL
-383 MNIMDSDFRFITN
+383 
-396 KRTKSISIDSY
+396 KSY
-407 YRLVGVAKLIGVDVL
+407 HDVL
-422 KDRVV
+422 EHANMDIFKDRTL
-427 KGYNRLLE
+427 KHFDTLLNTHI
-435 DYRFVRVSSKKE
+435 FVRVSEIKE
-447 LYNEYDVYDL
+447 LSSYDVYDL
-457 TVEGTATFTAN
+457 TVEGTHTFTAN

-481 GRELNNIKDEN
+481 GRELNNIKDDN
-492 YDLLN
+492 YNLLN

-539 HYDTKIHVM
+539 HYDTRIHVM
-548 DENGNKFVYS
+548 DENGNTFLEK
-558 IGRLVSKKPKG
+558 IGKLVSKKPKG
-569 WKALSVDDKGNFSYK
+569 WEALSVDDRGNFSYK

-592 GKKDFYKVGVEV
+592 GKKDFYKVDIDGVED
-604 SRLGS
+604 S
-609 LSRVNKYI
+609 
-617 KNVVCTE
+617 VVCTD
-624 NHRFFDTNFNEV
+624 NHRFFDINFNEV
-636 YLRDLKV
+636 YLRDLVV
-643 GDVISTYEDYSNNKI
+643 GDIVST
-658 LKRAIKNSN
+658 LC
-667 TEYILNEDVVSF
+667 
-679 LRGSVLGDGRVDVLR
+679 GG
-694 SGSFRYNFTQSSKHY
+694 
-709 EYFDVVKS
+709 
-717 ILGELYCCD
+717 ILGY
-726 KVGKSGYGGKDV
+726 
-738 LTVTSRVCD
+738 
-747 SFKDIFSSLFTDG
+747 
-760 KKRITREYLDSLTPL
+760 
-775 SIATWYMDDGSLNH
+775 
-789 SYGKEKSISLSTHAY
+789 
-804 SKEENEIIIEYF
+804 
-816 KDVYGIQ
+816 
-823 FKLYY
+823 
-828 DKRCGRYSIGASCKE
+828 
-843 DRHKF
+843 
-848 LELVSPYVIDLFQY
+848 
-862 KLGKYFSCGN
+862 
-872 GIRNIDSIKEDVYK
+872 
-886 GDFKFVGKG
+886 G
-895 VIKSITPYKDSH
+895 VIKSIAPYKDSH

-925 GIILHNCHT
+925 GVILHNCHT
-934 VSSSAQAA
+934 VSATAQAA

-996 ERNLNLS
+996 DRGLNLS

-1158 VGSVSS
+1158 VGSVQS

>member
-101 GKRKVVEISSPSF
+101 GKKKVVEISSPSF
-114 KIRGTYNHRVR
+114 KVRGTYNHRVK
-125 VYGAN
+125 VYGGK
-130 GGLHWKKLRDITT
+130 GGLQWKKLKDITT
-143 DDFVAIPLKHDML
+143 DDFVAIPLKHDIL

-173 RDKGYFLGTLFSN
+173 RDKGYFLGTLFFN
-186 ILSYGYVNGYYFD
+186 ILSYGYVNDYYFD
-199 GVIICSGNVRYL
+199 GIIIASTNVEYL
-211 LKGLKEDYCSVV
+211 SKGLKEDYYSIV

-232 SLNGYIKDFFT
+232 SLSRYIKDFFT
-243 DVVTVPEFVFLSN
+243 DVVTIPEFVFSSN
-256 REFICGFLSAV
+256 REFICGFLSVV
-267 CEYHRKG
+267 CEYYRKG
-274 FDFKFGNFTES
+274 FEFKFGNFTES
-285 VARGLQQLFYLLG
+285 VARDLQQLFYLLG
-298 IVTHVDAVSGSA
+298 IVTRIDAVSGSL
-310 YDFKIT
+310 YDLKIA

-327 LFSDLGA
+327 LFSDLGL
-334 VSGILECYK
+334 VRYIFEGCVNYR
-343 DYKCSKLK
+343 CSKLK

-363 KMYQFIKENHNLGE
+363 KIYQLIKDGNNLNN
-377 LPLSHY
+377 LPLSNY
-383 MNIMDSDFRFITN
+383 MHMRESDFRFINN
-396 KRTKSISIDSY
+396 KRTKTMSVDSY
-407 YRLVGVAKLIGVDVL
+407 YKLVGVAQILGVDVI
-422 KDRVV
+422 KDRTI
-427 KGYNRLLE
+427 KGYSQLLE
-435 DYRFVRVSSKKE
+435 DYMFVRVSSKKE

-457 TVEGTATFTAN
+457 TVEGTHTFTAN

-481 GRELNNIKDEN
+481 GRELNNIKDDN

-510 NVEEI
+510 NVDEI

-531 IVVLDECV
+531 IVVLDEC
-539 HYDTKIHVM
+539 
-548 DENGNKFVYS
+548 
-558 IGRLVSKKPKG
+558 
-569 WKALSVDDKGNFSYK
+569 
-584 PILNFFNN
+584 
-592 GKKDFYKVGVEV
+592 
-604 SRLGS
+604 
-609 LSRVNKYI
+609 
-617 KNVVCTE
+617 
-624 NHRFFDTNFNEV
+624 
-636 YLRDLKV
+636 
-643 GDVISTYEDYSNNKI
+643 
-658 LKRAIKNSN
+658 
-667 TEYILNEDVVSF
+667 
-679 LRGSVLGDGRVDVLR
+679 
-694 SGSFRYNFTQSSKHY
+694 
-709 EYFDVVKS
+709 
-717 ILGELYCCD
+717 
-726 KVGKSGYGGKDV
+726 
-738 LTVTSRVCD
+738 
-747 SFKDIFSSLFTDG
+747 
-760 KKRITREYLDSLTPL
+760 
-775 SIATWYMDDGSLNH
+775 
-789 SYGKEKSISLSTHAY
+789 
-804 SKEENEIIIEYF
+804 
-816 KDVYGIQ
+816 
-823 FKLYY
+823 
-828 DKRCGRYSIGASCKE
+828 
-843 DRHKF
+843 
-848 LELVSPYVIDLFQY
+848 
-862 KLGKYFSCGN
+862 
-872 GIRNIDSIKEDVYK
+872 
-886 GDFKFVGKG
+886 
-895 VIKSITPYKDSH
+895 
-907 VSAYDI
+907 
-913 EVADN
+913 
-918 HNYITSG
+918 
-925 GIILHNCHT
+925 HT
-934 VSSSAQAA
+934 VSSVAQAA